1 MPQQTNLNVAPYFDD
16 FDPVNDYHRVLFKP
30 GYPVQARELTTLQS
44 ILQNQIER
52 FGQHFFKEGEKV
64 IPGNTGYNRRYYCV
78 QLVNNFQG
86 VPVSAYA
93 EQLIGTKITGLTS
106 GVTAFVD
113 KVLLPED
120 SERGNL
126 TLYIN
131 YLDSSTTNNSTQ
143 TFFDA
148 EELACNEII
157 TSGLLGNSTISVGA
171 PFALTLSNEAAQTG
185 TSFQI
190 QNGIYF
196 IRGNFVNVDSE
207 TLILDQYGTNS
218 SYRVGLAV
226 EEEIITADLDETL
239 NDNSQG
245 FNNYAAPGADRLKIS
260 TFLVKKSVDD
270 FDDGSFVELATVT
283 NGTLRTKNVKGGLGG
298 GTGYKDITDVLARR
312 TFAESGDYY
321 VTPFD
326 VTMKESLNDNL
337 GNNGVYNAGQFTYG
351 GSVPSDDLA
360 LYRVSAGR
368 AFVRGYDIETIDAT
382 YLDVEKPRTTN
393 TIEDQSI
400 IYNTGPTLKVN
411 NVNRT
416 PSVGIGSTYVLS
428 LRDERVGPIDDAD
441 DPPGNEIGLA
451 RVYDFRIESGAY
463 DTANAD
469 LNQWGLSL
477 YDVQSFTTL
486 TLNQPH
492 TLSVPTFIKGQRSGA
507 TAFIRSAVSNSKT
520 VTLYETQGEFIK
532 NEPLFFDGILD
543 GRTAIAAT
551 AHGIGDVKSVF
562 GTTDGTTG
570 IHTFSADTVQSVSF
584 NVGVATITP
593 RDQGGIS
600 TVRST
605 NPLFPG
611 TALKLGSLIQYSDL
625 AAVVGDDQDPVL
637 GRVVAVGSSH
647 IDFVGVATVTGIAG
661 GKLPTAVTSV
671 TDLKVLTTPLDTSTD
686 NSLYTPLPKEN
697 IENVNLTDAILTIR
711 KTFNVNIVNNKLS
724 SAITADDNEVF
735 LPFTPS
741 RYSLIREDGTTEELT
756 ADKFTISSPGGKSTL
771 QINGLGTDDTGSTLI
786 ATIRKRKPKAKI
798 KVRNRVQS
806 IIVDKSKNVGS
817 GIGTT
822 TLNDG
827 LTYGNYPFGTRV
839 QDERISLNAPDVIE
853 IHGVFESADTSNPSS
868 PTLTLQSITS
878 ASATINEFTIG
889 ESVVG
894 QDTGAIGV
902 IAEKTS
908 ISDSKIAIL
917 YKNDILFREGETIIS
932 SETNISATV
941 NTVDASSF
949 DVSTNFIF
957 NNGQEETFYDY
968 GEIKRKSDSSEPTKK
983 LRVYYKSA
991 SYEGTDDGDIT
1002 TVGSYDNFDY
1012 SSEIAVVGTFGNSDI
1027 IDIRPRVSSIATVS
1041 EGDRSPLE
1049 FLGRVFTGS
1058 GDSAKNILASDES
1071 LFIDFSYYLGRI
1083 DRIFLTKDGKFQV
1096 KYGVPSDRPEPPD
1109 VVDDAIE
1116 ICSIT
1121 LPPYLYDTVQ
1131 ASLKFNTHKRYRMED
1146 IYKLEDRI
1154 KNLEYY
1160 TSLSM
1165 LETNT
1170 ANLFVADADGL
1181 NRFKSGFFVDNFTS
1195 FKAQDESL
1203 SIKNSIDAEKK
1214 EFRPTH
1220 YTNSVDLIQGPVVN
1234 NDTTADLN
1242 FATIEGNNV
1251 RKQSDVI
1258 TLDYSEV
1265 EWLKQSFATRTESV
1279 TPFLVSFWKGSME
1292 LTPASDTWVDTARM
1306 RAKVID
1312 VEGDFAS
1319 TMELLAR
1326 TENVDR
1332 QTGMAPMVWNAWETN
1347 WTGSTVTNTTRRRTT
1362 GGGGGTEI
1370 IRMGG
1375 WINNFSGGFGNPA
1388 RIIRRTRGANV
1399 IEETLQTTVQTGVM
1413 SRSGTRT
1420 IVTEQF
1426 DRQSVGDRVV
1436 SRDIVP
1442 FMRSRNIEFVSKRMK
1457 PLTRMYAFFDGEDVT
1472 RFCVPKLLE
1481 ISMVSGTFAVG
1492 ETVTGRMNRTGLD
1505 QDTGNTS
1512 ASITFRVAQSN
1523 HREGPYDIP
1532 TATFRQNPYN
1542 NTPLSGSYSSTSE
1555 ILNVDTFSLSA
1566 EAQGEFFGFVAP
1578 GMVLTGG
1585 TSGAQATITDVRLIS
1600 DLAANLTGSFFIPD
1614 PNSTT
1619 FPEFETGSKNFTL
1632 INDPDNNQ
1640 DLCNTI
1646 AEEAYTSSG
1655 TLETIQEN
1663 ILSIR
1668 NARVERRQQF
1678 QEQNVNRDL
1687 GTQVVGSRTVQGG
1700 GVRDEIIGWYDPLAQ
1715 SFLVEDSTGVFLTK
1729 CDVFFASKDDMD
1741 IPVVFQLRTMEN
1753 GLPTQKILPFSEIVV
1768 APEDITT
1775 SGDGSIAT
1783 TIEFKAPVYLEGGN
1797 TEYAICLASNS
1808 TKYSVF
1814 ISRIGESDLLTD
1826 TFISNQPYL
1835 GSLFKSQNASTWEP
1849 SQWEDLK
1856 FTLYRADFI
1865 ENGSVEFYS
1874 PELTK
1879 GNQMIPR
1886 LLPDSL
1892 VLNSK
1897 QIRVGLGTTT
1907 GDTDYQ
1913 IGNTFFQLGTQA
1925 SGDLVGTA
1933 GELLTLEITNPGI
1946 GYTPSTGSR
1955 SFDSVNL
1962 VTLSGNGRGA
1972 AANVFVN
1979 AGSIG
1984 VATVVTGGSGYQVG
1998 DVLGISTIGIATVGR
2013 NSRFTIT
2020 GIGMTNELIF
2030 DNVQGD
2036 FQTGIGKT
2044 LMFVDSSGITTQF
2057 NYKDLQEGPGNFIDN
2072 ITVDTDGLH
2081 IKVNHKNHGMYFSD
2095 NRVAISGVQPDI
2107 KPTKLSAEYSIG
2119 STGEIS
2125 VDSGTN
2131 FGTFENVG
2139 VGTTNVGFLKI
2150 GDEII
2155 EYTNVT
2161 GNVIGGTIT
2170 RGNNQANYPIGTPVF
2185 KYEIGGVNLHRVN
2198 KTHDLNNV
2206 TVDNPI
2212 TFDSYNVK
2220 LDMSETFNTGTGTSA
2235 DDRSNDVGLP
2245 KLFINSTKTAGGY
2258 DIRASQ
2264 NMPFEILTPIIQ
2276 NVTVQGTSLNAEIR
2290 TISSQSIS
2298 GNEIPY
2304 IDQGVSDLNINT
2316 PNYFDTPRMIA
2327 SKVNETAKLSNIPGN
2342 KSMNMTLSLGTVDTR
2357 VSPVVDAQRV
2367 SVITTSNRVNSVVT
2381 NYATDAR
2388 VNTLREDPTACQYIS
2403 KEVVLENPA
2412 SSLKILINAHVNALS
2427 DIRALYAIS
2436 DKQGF
2441 DPVFQL
2447 FPGYDNLNTRGQVI
2461 DSSLS
2466 DGQSDA
2472 KIVRSDTY
2480 NFDSLNLDYQEMTFT
2495 IDQLPAFRSYRIKL
2509 LLTSTSQVYVPRVKD
2524 LRVIALA

>member
-16 FDPVNDYHRVLFKP
+16 FDPSNDYHKVLFKP
-30 GYPVQARELTTLQS
+30 GYAVQARELTSLQS

-64 IPGNTGYNRRYYCV
+64 IPGNTGYNRIYKCV
-78 QLVNNFQG
+78 QLVNTFQG

-93 EQLIGTKITGLTS
+93 EQLEGTQITGLTS
-106 GVTAFVD
+106 GVTAYVD
-113 KVLLPED
+113 SVLLPED

-131 YLDSSTTNNSTQ
+131 YLNSSTANNSTEV
-143 TFFDA
+143 FSDA
-148 EELACNEII
+148 EELACSEVIS
-157 TSGLLGNSTISVGA
+157 SGLLGNSTISAGA
-171 PFALTLSNEAAQTG
+171 PFGSTISNDAGQTG
-185 TSFQI
+185 SSFQI
-190 QNGIYF
+190 QNGVYF
-196 IRGNFVNVDSE
+196 IRGNFVNVDKE
-207 TLILDQYGTNS
+207 TLILDQYGTTP
-218 SYRVGLAV
+218 SYRIGLFV
-226 EEEIITADLDETL
+226 NEEIITADLDETL

-260 TFLVKKSVDD
+260 TSLIKKSLDD
-270 FDDGSFVELATVT
+270 LDDGSFVELGVVV
-283 NGTLRTKNVKGGLGG
+283 NGVLRTKTKKTGLGSG
-298 GTGYKDITDVLARR
+298 VGYNDITDVLARR

-326 VTMKESLNDNL
+326 ITMKESLNNNR
-337 GNNGVYNAGQFTYG
+337 GNGGVYNAGQFTYG
-351 GSVPSDDLA
+351 GSAPSDDLA

-368 AFVRGYDIETIDAT
+368 AFVRGYDIETLDAT
-382 YLDVEKPRTTN
+382 YLDVDKPRTTK
-393 TIEDQSI
+393 TIEDQSV
-400 IYNTGPTLKVN
+400 IYNTGPTLKLD
-411 NVNRT
+411 NVHRT

-428 LRDERVGPIDDAD
+428 LRDQRVGTSAETA
-441 DPPGNEIGLA
+441 PGNEIGLA

-463 DTANAD
+463 DIANAD

-486 TLNQPH
+486 TLNQA
-492 TLSVPTFIKGQRSGA
+492 TSLSVPTFVKGQRSGA

-520 VTLYETQGEFIK
+520 VTLYETQGEFVD
-532 NEPLFFDGILD
+532 NEPLFFDGTLN
-543 GRTAIAAT
+543 GRIAIAAT
-551 AHGIGDVKSVF
+551 SHGIGDVKSVF

-570 IHTFSADTVQSVSF
+570 IHTFSADTVQSVAL
-584 NVGVATITP
+584 NVGVARITP

-600 TVRST
+600 TVTST

-611 TALKLGSLIQYSDL
+611 TAIKTNSLIQYSDL
-625 AAVVGDDQDPVL
+625 ASVVGDDNDPIA
-637 GRVVAVGSSH
+637 GRIVSVGSSH
-647 IDFVGVATVTGIAG
+647 VEFVGVTTVTGIVG
-661 GKLPTAVTSV
+661 GKLPTAITSV
-671 TDLKVLTTPLDTSTD
+671 SDFKVLTTPLDPSTD
-686 NSLYTPLPKEN
+686 NSLFTKLPKEN
-697 IENVNLTDAILTIR
+697 IDSVNLTDAILTVR
-711 KTFNVNIVNNKLS
+711 KTFSVNIASNKLS
-724 SAITADDNEVF
+724 STITAEDNEVF
-735 LPFTPS
+735 LPFTPT

-756 ADKFTISSPGGKSTL
+756 ADKFTITSPGGKSTL
-771 QINGLGTDDTGSTLI
+771 QINGLGSNDTGSTLI
-786 ATIRKRKPKAKI
+786 ATIRKRKPKAKV

-839 QDERISLNAPDVIE
+839 QDETISLNAPDVIE
-853 IHGVFESADTSNPSS
+853 IHGIFESADTSTPSS

-878 ASATINEFTIG
+878 ASATIEEFTIG
-889 ESVVG
+889 ESIVG
-894 QDTGAIGV
+894 QDSGAVAI
-902 IAEKTS
+902 ISEKTS
-908 ISDSKIAIL
+908 IADSKIAIL

-932 SETNISATV
+932 SETNV
-941 NTVDASSF
+941 NAVVNAADASSF

-957 NNGQEETFYDY
+957 NNGQEQTFYDY
-968 GEIKRKSDSSEPTKK
+968 GSIKRKSDSSEPTRK

-991 SYEGTDDGDIT
+991 SYESTDDGDIT

-1012 SSEIAVVGTFGNSDI
+1012 SSEIAIVGSSGNSDI
-1027 IDIRPRVSSIATVS
+1027 IDIRPRVSSITSVS

-1071 LFIDFSYYLGRI
+1071 LFIDFSYYQRRI
-1083 DRIFLTKDGKFQV
+1083 DRIFLTKDGTFQV
-1096 KYGVPSDRPEPPD
+1096 KYGIPSDRPEPPL

-1121 LPPYLYDTVQ
+1121 LPPYLYNTVQ
-1131 ASLKFNTHKRYRMED
+1131 ASLKFNTHKRYRMQD

-1170 ANLFVADADGL
+1170 ANLFVPDADGL

-1195 FKAQDESL
+1195 FKPQEEGL
-1203 SIKNSIDAEKK
+1203 QIKNSIDAEKK

-1242 FATIEGNNV
+1242 FAAIEGNNV

-1258 TLDYSEV
+1258 TLDYAEV

-1279 TPFLVSFWKGSME
+1279 TPFLISFWKGSME

-1306 RAKVID
+1306 KAKVID

-1319 TMELLAR
+1319 TLELLAR

-1347 WTGSTVTNTTRRRTT
+1347 WTGTTVTNTTRRRETNT
-1362 GGGGGTEI
+1362 SSVFG
-1370 IRMGG
+1370 MGG

-1388 RIIRRTRGANV
+1388 RRIQETDTRV
-1399 IEETLQTTVQTGVM
+1399 FEETLQTTVENGVM
-1413 SRSGTRT
+1413 SRSGLRT
-1420 IVTEQF
+1420 VVTEQF
-1426 DRQSVGDRVV
+1426 DRESVGDRVV

-1472 RFCVPKLLE
+1472 RFCIPKLLE
-1481 ISMVSGTFAVG
+1481 ISMVSGTFTVG
-1492 ETVTGRMNRTGLD
+1492 ETVTGRINRTGLD
-1505 QDTGNTS
+1505 QDTGNT
-1512 ASITFRVAQSN
+1512 AANITFRVAQSN
-1523 HREGPYDIP
+1523 HREGPYDVP
-1532 TATFRQNPYN
+1532 TATFTEDPYN

-1585 TSGAQATITDVRLIS
+1585 SSGAQATIKDVRLLS

-1614 PNSTT
+1614 PNSRT
-1619 FPEFETGSKNFTL
+1619 FPEFETGTKSFTL

-1646 AEEAYTSSG
+1646 SEETYTASG

-1678 QEQNVNRDL
+1678 QERNVNRDL
-1687 GTQVVGSRTVQGG
+1687 GTQLVGTRQVSGSRTQ
-1700 GVRDEIIGWYDPLAQ
+1700 EIIGWYDPLAQ
-1715 SFLVEDSTGVFLTK
+1715 SFLVEDDTGIFLTK
-1729 CDVFFASKDDMD
+1729 CDIFFATKDDMN

-1753 GLPTQKILPFSEIVV
+1753 GLPTQKIIPFSEIVIG
-1768 APEDITT
+1768 PEDITT
-1775 SGDGSIAT
+1775 SADGSVAT
-1783 TIEFKAPVYLEGGN
+1783 TVEFKAPVYLEGGN

-1808 TKYSVF
+1808 TKYSVY
-1814 ISRIGESDLLTD
+1814 ISRIGENDLLSD

-1865 ENGSVEFYS
+1865 ESGSVEFYS

-1879 GNQMIPR
+1879 GNGMIPR
-1886 LLPDSL
+1886 LMPDSL

-1897 QIRVGLGTTT
+1897 KIRVGLGTTT
-1907 GDTDYQ
+1907 GDTGYEV
-1913 IGNTFFQLGTQA
+1913 GNTFFQLGTQA
-1925 SGDLVGTA
+1925 SGDLVGVAAKAT
-1933 GELLTLEITNPGI
+1933 TITVSNPGI

-1955 SFDSVNL
+1955 SFNSVNL

-1972 AANVFVN
+1972 VADVFVN
-1979 AGSIG
+1979 AGAIG
-1984 VATVVTGGSGYQVG
+1984 VATITNGGSGYQVG
-1998 DVLGISTIGIATVGR
+1998 DVVGISTIGIATVGR
-2013 NSRFTIT
+2013 NSRLTIT
-2020 GIGMTNELIF
+2020 GIGMTSELVF
-2030 DNVQGD
+2030 ENVQGE
-2036 FQTGIGKT
+2036 FVTGIGNT
-2044 LMFVDSSGITTQF
+2044 LMYVNSAGVTTQF
-2057 NYKDLQEGPGNFIDN
+2057 NFKDAVGVGNTISN
-2072 ITVDTDGLH
+2072 IITDADGLH
-2081 IKVNHKNHGMYFSD
+2081 IKVNHKNHGMYFTD
-2095 NRVAISGVQPDI
+2095 NRVAISDVQPDI
-2107 KPTKLSAEYSIG
+2107 KPTKLSAEFSIG

-2125 VDSGTN
+2125 VNAGTN

-2150 GDEII
+2150 GNEII

-2170 RGNNQANYPIGTPVF
+2170 RGNNQANYPVGTPVF
-2185 KYEIGGVNLHRVN
+2185 KYELGGVNLHRIN
-2198 KTHDLNNV
+2198 KTHNLNDV

-2245 KLFINSTKTAGGY
+2245 KLFMNKTKTAGGY

-2276 NVTVQGTSLNAEIR
+2276 NVTVRGTSLNAEVR
-2290 TISSQSIS
+2290 TISSQSIN
-2298 GNEIPY
+2298 GNEIPF
-2304 IDQGVSDLNINT
+2304 IDEGFTDLNINT
-2316 PNYFDTPRMIA
+2316 PNYFESPRMIS
-2327 SKVNETAKLSNIPGN
+2327 SKVNETAKLDNIPGN
-2342 KSMNMTLSLGTVDTR
+2342 KSLNMRMFLGTVDTR
-2357 VSPVVDAQRV
+2357 VSPVIDAQRV
-2367 SVITTSNRVNSVVT
+2367 SVITTSNRVNSAIT
-2381 NYATDAR
+2381 NYATDSR

-2412 SSLKILINAHVNALS
+2412 SSLKILVSAHVNALS

-2441 DPVFQL
+2441 DPIFQL

-2466 DGQSDA
+2466 DGQSDT
-2472 KIVRSDTY
+2472 KMIKSNNY
-2480 NFDSLNLDYQEMTFT
+2480 NFDSLNLDYKEMTFT

>member
-30 GYPVQARELTTLQS
+30 GYPVQARELTSLQS

-64 IPGNTGYNRRYYCV
+64 IPGNTGYNRRYFCV

-86 VPVSAYA
+86 VPVAAYA

-113 KVLLPED
+113 SVLLPED

-131 YLDSSTTNNSTQ
+131 YLDSSTTNNATQ
-143 TFFDA
+143 NFSDA

-157 TSGLLGNSTISVGA
+157 SSGLLGNSNISVGA
-171 PFALTLSNEAAQTG
+171 PFGLTISNEASQTG
-185 TSFQI
+185 SSFQI
-190 QNGIYF
+190 QDGVYF
-196 IRGNFVNVDSE
+196 IRGNFVNVDRE
-207 TLILDQYGTNS
+207 TLILDQYGTTP
-218 SYRVGLAV
+218 SYRIGLFV
-226 EEEIITADLDETL
+226 NEEIITADLDESL

-260 TFLVKKSVDD
+260 TSLIKKSLSD
-270 FDDGSFVELATVT
+270 FDDGSFIELGVVV
-283 NGTLRTKNVKGGLGG
+283 NGVLRTKTKKTSFGGSGA
-298 GTGYKDITDVLARR
+298 GYQDITDILARR

-326 VTMKESLNDNL
+326 VTMKESLNNNR
-337 GNNGVYNAGQFTYG
+337 GNGGVYNAGQFTYG
-351 GSVPSDDLA
+351 GSAPSDDLA

-368 AFVRGYDIETIDAT
+368 AFVRGYDIETLDST
-382 YLDVEKPRTTN
+382 YLDVDKPRSTKV
-393 TIEDQSI
+393 IEDQSI
-400 IYNTGPTLKVN
+400 IYNTGPTLKLN
-411 NVNRT
+411 NVHRT
-416 PSVGIGSTYVLS
+416 PSVGIGSTYILS
-428 LRDERVGPIDDAD
+428 LRDQRVGTNAETA
-441 DPPGNEIGLA
+441 PGNEIGLA

-469 LNQWGLSL
+469 LNQWGISL
-477 YDVQSFTTL
+477 YDLQSFTTI
-486 TLNQPH
+486 TLNQAT
-492 TLSVPTFIKGQRSGA
+492 TLSIPTFVKGHRSGA

-543 GRTAIAAT
+543 GRIAVAAT
-551 AHGIGDVKSVF
+551 AHGVGDVKSVF

-570 IHTFSADTVQSVSF
+570 INTFSADTVQSVALD
-584 NVGVATITP
+584 VGVARITP

-600 TVRST
+600 TVTST

-611 TALKLGSLIQYSDL
+611 TAIKLNGLIQYSDL
-625 AAVVGDDQDPVL
+625 GSVVGDDNDPIG
-637 GRVVAVGSSH
+637 GRIVSIGSSH
-647 IDFVGVATVTGIAG
+647 IEFVGVATVTGVFG
-661 GKLPTAVTSV
+661 GKLPTSN
-671 TDLKVLTTPLDTSTD
+671 TDVNDFKILATPLDPSTD
-686 NSLYTPLPKEN
+686 NTLYTTLPKEN
-697 IENVNLTDAILTIR
+697 VDSVNLTDAILTIR
-711 KTFNVNIVNNKLS
+711 KTFNVNIASNKLS
-724 SAITADDNEVF
+724 TSITADDNEVF

-756 ADKFTISSPGGKSTL
+756 ADKFTITAPGGKSTL
-771 QINGLGTDDTGSTLI
+771 QINGLGSNDTGSTLI
-786 ATIRKRKPKAKI
+786 ATIRKRKPKAKV

-827 LTYGNYPFGTRV
+827 LTFGNYPFGTRV
-839 QDERISLNAPDVIE
+839 QDETISLNAPDVIE
-853 IHGVFESADTSNPSS
+853 VHGIFESADTSNPSS

-878 ASATINEFTIG
+878 TSATIDEFTIG
-889 ESVVG
+889 ESIVG
-894 QDTGAIGV
+894 QNSGAIGI

-908 ISDSKIAIL
+908 VSDSKIAIL
-917 YKNDILFREGETIIS
+917 YKNDILFSEGETIVS
-932 SETNISATV
+932 SESSISAIISTA
-941 NTVDASSF
+941 DASSF
-949 DVSTNFIF
+949 DVSTKFKF
-957 NNGQEETFYDY
+957 NTGQEQTFYNY
-968 GEIKRKSDSSEPTKK
+968 GSIKRKSDSSEPTRKI
-983 LRVYYKSA
+983 RVYYKSA
-991 SYEGTDDGDIT
+991 SYDSTDDGDIT
-1002 TVGSYDNFDY
+1002 TIGSYDNFDY
-1012 SSEIAVVGTFGNSDI
+1012 STEIGVVGNFANSDI

-1049 FLGRVFTGS
+1049 FLGRIFTGS
-1058 GDSAKNILASDES
+1058 GDSAQNILASDES

-1116 ICSIT
+1116 ICEVT
-1121 LPPYLYDTVQ
+1121 LPPYLYNVVQ
-1131 ASLKFNTHKRYRMED
+1131 ASLKFNTHKRYRMQD
-1146 IYKLEDRI
+1146 IFKLEDRI

-1160 TSLSM
+1160 TSLSI
-1165 LETNT
+1165 LETST
-1170 ANLFVADADGL
+1170 ANLFVADSDGL

-1195 FKAQDESL
+1195 FKSQEEGL
-1203 SIKNSIDAEKK
+1203 QIKNSIDAEKK

-1220 YTNSVDLIQGPVVN
+1220 YTNSVDLVQGPVVN

-1242 FATIEGNNV
+1242 FATIEGNNI

-1258 TLDYSEV
+1258 TLDYAEV

-1279 TPFLVSFWKGSME
+1279 TPFLISFWKGSME

-1306 RAKVID
+1306 KAKVID

-1319 TMELLAR
+1319 TLELLAR

-1332 QTGMAPMVWNAWETN
+1332 QTGMAPIVWNAWETN
-1347 WTGSTVTNTTRRRTT
+1347 WTGTTVTNTTRRREQNSSNTF
-1362 GGGGGTEI
+1362 G
-1370 IRMGG
+1370 RGG
-1375 WINNFSGGFGNPA
+1375 WINGGSGVA
-1388 RIIRRTRGANV
+1388 QLVRRTDTRV
-1399 IEETLQTTVQTGVM
+1399 FEDQLQTTQQTGVR
-1413 SRSGTRT
+1413 SRTGEQV

-1426 DRQSVGDRVV
+1426 TRESVGDRVV
-1436 SRDIVP
+1436 SRDIIP

-1481 ISMVSGTFAVG
+1481 ISMVSGSFVVG
-1492 ETVTGRMNRTGLD
+1492 ETVTGRVNRTGLD
-1505 QDTGNTS
+1505 QDTGNTL
-1512 ASITFRVAQSN
+1512 AGITFRVAQSN
-1523 HREGPYDIP
+1523 HREGPYDVP
-1532 TATFRQNPYN
+1532 TATFRENPYN

-1555 ILNVDTFSLSA
+1555 ILNVDTFSLSS
-1566 EAQGEFFGFVAP
+1566 EVQGEFFGFVAP

-1585 TSGAQATITDVRLIS
+1585 SSGAQATITDVRLLS

-1614 PNSTT
+1614 PNSTS

-1632 INDPDNNQ
+1632 INDPDNDQ

-1646 AEEAYTSSG
+1646 AEETYTSSG

-1678 QEQNVNRDL
+1678 QERNVNRDL
-1687 GTQVVGSRTVQGG
+1687 GTQVVGSRQVSGS
-1700 GVRDEIIGWYDPLAQ
+1700 VREDIIGWYDPLAQ
-1715 SFLVEDSTGVFLTK
+1715 SFLVEDDTGVFLTK
-1729 CDVFFASKDDMD
+1729 CDVFFATKDDMD

-1753 GLPTQKILPFSEIVV
+1753 GLPTQKIVPFSEIVI

-1775 SGDGSIAT
+1775 SGNGTVAT

-1808 TKYSVF
+1808 TKYSVY
-1814 ISRIGESDLLTD
+1814 ISRIGENDLLTD
-1826 TFISNQPYL
+1826 SFISNQPYL

-1865 ENGSVEFYS
+1865 ESGSVEFYS

-1892 VLNSK
+1892 VVNSK
-1897 QIRVGLGTTT
+1897 KIRAGLGTTT
-1907 GDTDYQ
+1907 GDTGYEL
-1913 IGNTFFQLGTQA
+1913 GNTFFQLGTQA
-1925 SGDLVGTA
+1925 SADLA
-1933 GELLTLEITNPGI
+1933 GVAASATGITVSNAGI
-1946 GYTPSTGSR
+1946 GYTPATGSR
-1955 SFDSVNL
+1955 TFSSVNL

-1972 AANVFVN
+1972 VADVFVN

-1984 VATVVTGGSGYQVG
+1984 VATITNGGSGYQVG
-1998 DVLGISTIGIATVGR
+1998 DVVGISTIGIATVGR
-2013 NSRFTIT
+2013 NSRLTIT
-2020 GIGMTNELIF
+2020 GIGMTSELIF
-2030 DNVQGD
+2030 ENVQGE
-2036 FQTGIGKT
+2036 FLTGIGNT
-2044 LMFVDSSGITTQF
+2044 LMYINSAGVTTQF
-2057 NYKDLQEGPGNFIDN
+2057 NFKDAVGVGNTIQSI
-2072 ITVDTDGLH
+2072 ITDTDGLH

-2095 NRVAISGVQPDI
+2095 NRVAISDVQSDI
-2107 KPTKLSAEYSIG
+2107 KPTKLSSEFTIG

-2125 VDSGTN
+2125 VNDGTN

-2150 GDEII
+2150 GNEII

-2185 KYEIGGVNLHRVN
+2185 KYEIAGVNLHRVN
-2198 KTHDLNNV
+2198 KTHNLNDV
-2206 TVDNPI
+2206 TIDDPI

-2245 KLFINSTKTAGGY
+2245 KLFLNSTKTTGGF

-2276 NVTVQGTSLNAEIR
+2276 NVTVRGTTLNAEVR
-2290 TISSQSIS
+2290 TISSQSLS
-2298 GNEIPY
+2298 GNEIPF
-2304 IDQGVSDLNINT
+2304 IDEGFSDLNVNT

-2327 SKVNETAKLSNIPGN
+2327 SKVNETEKLDNIPGN
-2342 KSMNMTLSLGTVDTR
+2342 KSMNLRMFLGTIDTR
-2357 VSPVVDAQRV
+2357 VSPVLDAQRI
-2367 SVITTSNRVNSVVT
+2367 SVITTSNRVNSVIT

-2388 VNTLREDPTACQYIS
+2388 VNTLREDPTACQYIT
-2403 KEVVLENPA
+2403 KEIVLENPA
-2412 SSLKILINAHVNALS
+2412 SSLKILVSAHINALS

-2436 DKQGF
+2436 DKEGF
-2441 DPVFQL
+2441 DPIFQL
-2447 FPGYDNLNTRGQVI
+2447 FPGYDNLNPRGQVI
-2461 DSSLS
+2461 DSSLN
-2466 DGQSDA
+2466 DGQADTKIIKSD
-2472 KIVRSDTY
+2472 SY
-2480 NFDSLNLDYQEMTFT
+2480 NFISTNLDYKEMTFT

>member
-44 ILQNQIER
+44 ILQNQVER
-52 FGQHFFKEGEKV
+52 FGQHFFKEGAKV
-64 IPGNTGYNRRYYCV
+64 IPGNTGYNRIYYCI
-78 QLVNNFQG
+78 QLVNTFQG
-86 VPVSAYA
+86 VPVAAYA
-93 EQLIGTKITGLTS
+93 EQLVGTKITGLTS

-113 KVLLPED
+113 SVLLPED

-131 YLDSSTTNNSTQ
+131 YLDSSSTNNSTQ
-143 TFFDA
+143 TFSDA

-171 PFALTLSNEAAQTG
+171 PFGLTLSNEAAQTG
-185 TSFQI
+185 SSFQI
-190 QNGIYF
+190 QNGVYF
-196 IRGNFVNVDSE
+196 IRGNFVNVDTE
-207 TLILDQYGTNS
+207 TLILDQYGTTP
-218 SYRVGLAV
+218 SYRIGLFV
-226 EEEIITADLDETL
+226 SEEIITADLDETL

-260 TFLVKKSVDD
+260 TSLIKKSLDD
-270 FDDGSFVELATVT
+270 LDDGSFVELAVVV
-283 NGTLRTKNVKGGLGG
+283 NGVLRTKTVKGGLGG
-298 GTGYKDITDVLARR
+298 GVGYKDWTDVLARR

-337 GNNGVYNAGQFTYG
+337 GNGGVYNAGQFTYG

-360 LYRVSAGR
+360 LYRLSAGR
-368 AFVRGYDIETIDAT
+368 AFVRGYDIETLNAT
-382 YLDVEKPRTTN
+382 YLDVDKPRTTK
-393 TIEDQSI
+393 TIEDQSV
-400 IYNTGPTLKVN
+400 IYNTGPTLKID
-411 NVNRT
+411 NVHRT

-428 LRDERVGPIDDAD
+428 LRDQRVGTSAETA
-441 DPPGNEIGLA
+441 PGNEIGLA

-469 LNQWGLSL
+469 LNQWGISL

-486 TLNQPH
+486 TLNQAH
-492 TLSVPTFIKGQRSGA
+492 TLSVPTFVKGQRSGA
-507 TAFIRSAVSNSKT
+507 TAFIRSAVSDSKT

-543 GRTAIAAT
+543 GRIAIAAT
-551 AHGIGDVKSVF
+551 THGIGDVKSVF

-570 IHTFSADTVQSVSF
+570 IHTFSADTVQSVALD
-584 NVGVATITP
+584 VGVARITP

-600 TVRST
+600 TVTST

-611 TALKLGSLIQYSDL
+611 TAIKLNSLIQYSDL
-625 AAVVGDDQDPVL
+625 ASVVGDDNDPIA
-637 GRVVAVGSSH
+637 GRVVSVGSSH
-647 IDFVGVATVTGIAG
+647 IEFVGVATVTGIFG
-661 GKLPTAVTSV
+661 GKLPTSN
-671 TDLKVLTTPLDTSTD
+671 TDVNDFKVLTTPLDPSTD
-686 NSLYTPLPKEN
+686 NTLYTPLPKEN
-697 IENVNLTDAILTIR
+697 IESVNLTDAILTIR
-711 KTFNVNIVNNKLS
+711 KTFNVNIASNKLS

-756 ADKFTISSPGGKSTL
+756 ADKFTITSPGGKSTL
-771 QINGLGTDDTGSTLI
+771 QINGLGSNDTGSTLI

-853 IHGVFESADTSNPSS
+853 IHGIFESADTSNPSS

-878 ASATINEFTIG
+878 ASATIDEFTIG

-894 QDTGAIGV
+894 QDSGAIGI

-932 SETNISATV
+932 SETNISAIV
-941 NTVDASSF
+941 NTADASSF
-949 DVSTNFIF
+949 DVSTNFTF
-957 NNGQEETFYDY
+957 NSGQENTFYDY
-968 GEIKRKSDSSEPTKK
+968 GSIRRKSDSSEPTRK

-991 SYEGTDDGDIT
+991 SYDSTDDGDIT
-1002 TVGSYDNFDY
+1002 TVASYDNFDY
-1012 SSEIAVVGTFGNSDI
+1012 SSEIGIVGDSGNSDI

-1058 GDSAKNILASDES
+1058 GDSAQNILASDEN
-1071 LFIDFSYYLGRI
+1071 LFIDFSYYLGRV
-1083 DRIFLTKDGKFQV
+1083 DRVFLTKDGKFQV

-1116 ICSIT
+1116 ICEIT
-1121 LPPYLYDTVQ
+1121 LPPYLYNVVQ
-1131 ASLKFNTHKRYRMED
+1131 ASLKFNTHKRYRMQD

-1195 FKAQDESL
+1195 FKPQEENL
-1203 SIKNSIDAEKK
+1203 PIKNSIDAEKK

-1258 TLDYSEV
+1258 TLDYAEV

-1279 TPFLVSFWKGSME
+1279 TPFLISFWKGSME

-1306 RAKVID
+1306 RAKIID
-1312 VEGDFAS
+1312 VEGDYAS
-1319 TMELLAR
+1319 TLELLAR

-1332 QTGMAPMVWNAWETN
+1332 QTGMAPIVWNAWETN
-1347 WTGSTVTNTTRRRTT
+1347 WTGTTVTNTTRRRATSSSST
-1362 GGGGGTEI
+1362 FG
-1370 IRMGG
+1370 MGG

-1388 RIIRRTRGANV
+1388 RRIRRTDTRV
-1399 IEETLQTTVQTGVM
+1399 FEETLQTTVQTGVM

-1420 IVTEQF
+1420 VVTEQF
-1426 DRQSVGDRVV
+1426 DRESVGDRVV

-1442 FMRSRNIEFVSKRMK
+1442 FMRSRNVEFVSKRMK

-1481 ISMVSGTFAVG
+1481 ISMVSGSFTVG
-1492 ETVTGRMNRTGLD
+1492 ETVTGRVNRTGLD
-1505 QDTGNTS
+1505 QDTGNTA

-1523 HREGPYDIP
+1523 HREGPYDVP
-1532 TATFRQNPYN
+1532 TATFRENPYN
-1542 NTPLSGSYSSTSE
+1542 NTPLSGAYSSTSE

-1585 TSGAQATITDVRLIS
+1585 SSGAQATITDVRLIS

-1614 PNSTT
+1614 PNSTS

-1646 AEEAYTSSG
+1646 AEETYTASG
-1655 TLETIQEN
+1655 TLETVQEN

-1678 QEQNVNRDL
+1678 QERNVNRDL
-1687 GTQVVGSRTVQGG
+1687 GTQVVGSRQVGG
-1700 GVRDEIIGWYDPLAQ
+1700 SVREEIIGWYDPLAQ
-1715 SFLVEDSTGVFLTK
+1715 SFLVEDDTGVFLTK
-1729 CDVFFASKDDMD
+1729 CDVFFATKDDMD

-1753 GLPTQKILPFSEIVV
+1753 GLPTQKIIPFSEIVI

-1775 SGDGSIAT
+1775 SADGSVAT
-1783 TIEFKAPVYLEGGN
+1783 SIEFKAPVYLEGGN

-1808 TKYSVF
+1808 TKYSVY
-1814 ISRIGESDLLTD
+1814 ISRIGENDLLSD

-1865 ENGSVEFYS
+1865 ESGSVEFYS

-1897 QIRVGLGTTT
+1897 KIRVGLGTTT
-1907 GDTDYQ
+1907 GDTGYE

-1925 SGDLVGTA
+1925 SADLVGVAAEATSLSVA
-1933 GELLTLEITNPGI
+1933 NPGI

-1955 SFDSVNL
+1955 TFSGVNL

-1972 AANVFVN
+1972 VADVFVN
-1979 AGSIG
+1979 AGAIG
-1984 VATVVTGGSGYQVG
+1984 VATITDGGSGYQVG

-2013 NSRFTIT
+2013 NSRITVT
-2020 GIGMTNELIF
+2020 GIGMTSELIF
-2030 DNVQGD
+2030 ENVQGE
-2036 FQTGIGKT
+2036 FLTGIGNT
-2044 LMFVDSSGITTQF
+2044 LMYVNSAGVTTQF
-2057 NYKDLQEGPGNFIDN
+2057 NFKDAVGVGNTIQN
-2072 ITVDTDGLH
+2072 IITDSDGLH

-2095 NRVAISGVQPDI
+2095 NRVAISDVQSDI
-2107 KPTKLSAEYSIG
+2107 KPTKLSAEFAIG

-2125 VDSGTN
+2125 VNDGTN

-2150 GDEII
+2150 GNEII

-2198 KTHDLNNV
+2198 KTHDMNNV

-2220 LDMSETFNTGTGTSA
+2220 LDMSETFNTGTGTSG

-2245 KLFINSTKTAGGY
+2245 KLFMNKTKTAGGY

-2276 NVTVQGTSLNAEIR
+2276 NVTVRGTSLNAEVR

-2298 GNEIPY
+2298 GNEIPF
-2304 IDQGVSDLNINT
+2304 IDEGFSDLNINT

-2327 SKVNETAKLSNIPGN
+2327 SKVNENEKLDNIPGN
-2342 KSMNMTLSLGTVDTR
+2342 KSMNMRLFLGTVDTR
-2357 VSPVVDAQRV
+2357 VSPVVDAQRI

-2381 NYATDAR
+2381 DYATDAR

-2412 SSLKILINAHVNALS
+2412 TSLKILVSAHVNALS

-2441 DPVFQL
+2441 DPIFQL

-2461 DSSLS
+2461 DSSLN
-2466 DGQSDA
+2466 DGQTDT
-2472 KIVRSDTY
+2472 KIIRSDNY
-2480 NFDSLNLDYQEMTFT
+2480 NFDSLNLDYKEMTFT

>member
-44 ILQNQIER
+44 ILQNQVER

-64 IPGNTGYNRRYYCV
+64 IPGNTGYNRIYYCI
-78 QLVNNFQG
+78 QLVNTFQG
-86 VPVSAYA
+86 VPVAAYA
-93 EQLIGTKITGLTS
+93 EQLVGTKITGLTS

-113 KVLLPED
+113 SVLLPED

-131 YLDSSTTNNSTQ
+131 YLDSSSTNNATQ
-143 TFFDA
+143 TFSDA

-171 PFALTLSNEAAQTG
+171 PFGLTLSNEAAQTG
-185 TSFQI
+185 SSFQI

-196 IRGNFVNVDSE
+196 IRGHFVNVDTE
-207 TLILDQYGTNS
+207 TLILDQYGTTP
-218 SYRVGLAV
+218 SYRIGLFV
-226 EEEIITADLDETL
+226 SEEIITADLDETL

-260 TFLVKKSVDD
+260 TSLIKKSLDD
-270 FDDGSFVELATVT
+270 LDDGSFVELGTVV
-283 NGTLRTKNVKGGLGG
+283 NGVLRTITKK
-298 GTGYKDITDVLARR
+298 TGFSGSGPGYNDIADVMARR

-337 GNNGVYNAGQFTYG
+337 GNGGVYNAGQFTYG

-360 LYRVSAGR
+360 LYRLSAGR
-368 AFVRGYDIETIDAT
+368 AFVRGYDIETLNAT
-382 YLDVEKPRTTN
+382 YLDVDKPRTTK
-393 TIEDQSI
+393 TIEDTSI
-400 IYNTGPTLKVN
+400 IYNTGPTLKLD
-411 NVNRT
+411 NVHRT

-428 LRDERVGPIDDAD
+428 LRDQRVGTSAETA
-441 DPPGNEIGLA
+441 PGNEIGLA

-469 LNQWGLSL
+469 LNQWGISL

-486 TLNQPH
+486 TLNQAH
-492 TLSVPTFIKGQRSGA
+492 TLSVPTFVKGQRSGA
-507 TAFIRSAVSNSKT
+507 TAFIRSAVSDSKT

-543 GRTAIAAT
+543 GRIAIAAT

-570 IHTFSADTVQSVSF
+570 IHTFSADTVQSVALD
-584 NVGVATITP
+584 VGVARITP

-600 TVRST
+600 TVTST

-611 TALKLGSLIQYSDL
+611 TAIKLNSLIQYSDL
-625 AAVVGDDQDPVL
+625 ASVVGDDNDPIA
-637 GRVVAVGSSH
+637 GRVVSVGSSH
-647 IDFVGVATVTGIAG
+647 IEFVGVATVTGIFG
-661 GKLPTAVTSV
+661 GKLPSSN
-671 TDLKVLTTPLDTSTD
+671 TDVNDFKVLTTPLDPSTD
-686 NSLYTPLPKEN
+686 NTLYTPLPKEN
-697 IENVNLTDAILTIR
+697 IESVNLTDAILTIR
-711 KTFNVNIVNNKLS
+711 KTFNVNIASNKLS
-724 SAITADDNEVF
+724 SAITADDNEIF

-756 ADKFTISSPGGKSTL
+756 ADKFTITSPGGKSTL
-771 QINGLGTDDTGSTLI
+771 QINGLGSNDTGSTLI

-853 IHGVFESADTSNPSS
+853 IHGIFESADTSNPSS

-878 ASATINEFTIG
+878 ASATIDEFTIG

-894 QDTGAIGV
+894 QDSGAIGI

-932 SETNISATV
+932 SETNISAIV
-941 NTVDASSF
+941 NTADASSF
-949 DVSTNFIF
+949 DVSTNFTF
-957 NNGQEETFYDY
+957 NSGQENTFYDY
-968 GEIKRKSDSSEPTKK
+968 GSIRRKSDSSEPTRK

-991 SYEGTDDGDIT
+991 SYDSTDDGDIT
-1002 TVGSYDNFDY
+1002 TVASYDNFDY
-1012 SSEIAVVGTFGNSDI
+1012 SSEIGIVGDSGNSDI

-1058 GDSAKNILASDES
+1058 GDSAQNILASDEN
-1071 LFIDFSYYLGRI
+1071 LFIDFSYYLGRV
-1083 DRIFLTKDGKFQV
+1083 DRVFLTKDGKFQV

-1116 ICSIT
+1116 ICQIT
-1121 LPPYLYDTVQ
+1121 LPPYLYNVVQ
-1131 ASLKFNTHKRYRMED
+1131 ASLKFNTHKRYRMQD

-1195 FKAQDESL
+1195 FKPQEEGL
-1203 SIKNSIDAEKK
+1203 PIKNSIDAEKK

-1258 TLDYSEV
+1258 TLDYAEV

-1279 TPFLVSFWKGSME
+1279 TPFLISFWKGSME

-1306 RAKVID
+1306 KAKVID
-1312 VEGDFAS
+1312 VEGDYAS
-1319 TMELLAR
+1319 TLELLAR

-1332 QTGMAPMVWNAWETN
+1332 QTGMAPIVWNAWETN
-1347 WTGSTVTNTTRRRTT
+1347 WTGTTVTNTTRRRETNSSST
-1362 GGGGGTEI
+1362 FG
-1370 IRMGG
+1370 MGG

-1388 RIIRRTRGANV
+1388 RRIRRTDTRV
-1399 IEETLQTTVQTGVM
+1399 FEDTLQTTVQTGVM

-1420 IVTEQF
+1420 VVTEQF
-1426 DRQSVGDRVV
+1426 DRESVGDRVV

-1442 FMRSRNIEFVSKRMK
+1442 FMRSRNVEFVSKRMK

-1481 ISMVSGTFAVG
+1481 ISMVSGSFTVG
-1492 ETVTGRMNRTGLD
+1492 ETVTGRVNRTGLD
-1505 QDTGNTS
+1505 QDTGNTA

-1523 HREGPYDIP
+1523 HREGPYDVP
-1532 TATFRQNPYN
+1532 TATFRENPYN
-1542 NTPLSGSYSSTSE
+1542 NTPLSGAYSSTSE

-1585 TSGAQATITDVRLIS
+1585 SSGAQATITDVRLIS

-1614 PNSTT
+1614 PNSTS

-1632 INDPDNNQ
+1632 TNDPDNNQ

-1646 AEEAYTSSG
+1646 AEETYTASG
-1655 TLETIQEN
+1655 TLETVQEN

-1678 QEQNVNRDL
+1678 QERNVNRDL
-1687 GTQVVGSRTVQGG
+1687 GTQVVGSRQVSGS
-1700 GVRDEIIGWYDPLAQ
+1700 VREEIIGWYDPLAQ
-1715 SFLVEDSTGVFLTK
+1715 SFLVEDDTGVFLTK
-1729 CDVFFASKDDMD
+1729 CDVFFATKDDMD

-1753 GLPTQKILPFSEIVV
+1753 GLPTQKIIPFSEIVV

-1775 SGDGSIAT
+1775 SADGSVAT
-1783 TIEFKAPVYLEGGN
+1783 SIEFKAPVYLEGGN

-1808 TKYSVF
+1808 TKYSVY
-1814 ISRIGESDLLTD
+1814 ISRIGENDLLSD

-1865 ENGSVEFYS
+1865 ESGSVEFYS

-1897 QIRVGLGTTT
+1897 KIRVGLGTTT
-1907 GDTDYQ
+1907 GDTGYE

-1925 SGDLVGTA
+1925 SADLVGVAASATGLSVA
-1933 GELLTLEITNPGI
+1933 NPGI

-1955 SFDSVNL
+1955 TFSSVNL

-1972 AANVFVN
+1972 VADVFVD
-1979 AGSIG
+1979 AGTIG
-1984 VATVVTGGSGYQVG
+1984 VATITNGGSGYQVG

-2013 NSRFTIT
+2013 NSRITVT
-2020 GIGMTNELIF
+2020 GIGMTSELIF
-2030 DNVQGD
+2030 ENVQGE
-2036 FQTGIGKT
+2036 FVTGIGNT
-2044 LMFVDSSGITTQF
+2044 IMYVNSAGVTTQF
-2057 NYKDLQEGPGNFIDN
+2057 NFNDANGIGVTAQN
-2072 ITVDTDGLH
+2072 IITDSDGLH
-2081 IKVNHKNHGMYFSD
+2081 IKVNHKNHGMYYSD
-2095 NRVAISGVQPDI
+2095 NRVAISDVQSDI
-2107 KPTKLSAEYSIG
+2107 KPTKLSAEFAIG

-2125 VDSGTN
+2125 VNDGTE

-2150 GDEII
+2150 GNEII

-2170 RGNNQANYPIGTPVF
+2170 RGSNQANYPIGTPVF

-2198 KTHDLNNV
+2198 KTHDMNNV

-2212 TFDSYNVK
+2212 TFDSYNIK
-2220 LDMSETFNTGTGTSA
+2220 LDMSETFNTGTGTSG

-2245 KLFINSTKTAGGY
+2245 KLFMNKTKTAGGY

-2276 NVTVQGTSLNAEIR
+2276 NVTVRGTSLNAEVR

-2298 GNEIPY
+2298 GNEIPF
-2304 IDQGVSDLNINT
+2304 IDEGFSDLNINT

-2327 SKVNETAKLSNIPGN
+2327 SKVNENEKLDNIPGN
-2342 KSMNMTLSLGTVDTR
+2342 KSMNMRLFLGTVDTR
-2357 VSPVVDAQRV
+2357 VSPVVDAQRI
-2367 SVITTSNRVNSVVT
+2367 SVITTSNRVNSIVT
-2381 NYATDAR
+2381 DYATDAR

-2412 SSLKILINAHVNALS
+2412 TSLKILVSAHVNALS

-2441 DPVFQL
+2441 DPIFQL

-2461 DSSLS
+2461 DSSLN
-2466 DGQSDA
+2466 DGQTDT
-2472 KIVRSDTY
+2472 KIIRSDNY
-2480 NFDSLNLDYQEMTFT
+2480 NFDSLNLDYKEMTFT

>member
-16 FDPVNDYHRVLFKP
+16 FDPSNDYHKVLFKP
-30 GYPVQARELTTLQS
+30 GYAVQARELTSLQS

-64 IPGNTGYNRRYYCV
+64 IPGNTGYNRIYKCV
-78 QLVNNFQG
+78 QLVNTFQG

-93 EQLIGTKITGLTS
+93 EQLEGTQITGLTS
-106 GVTAFVD
+106 GVTAYVD
-113 KVLLPED
+113 SVLLPED

-131 YLDSSTTNNSTQ
+131 YLNSSTANNSTEV
-143 TFFDA
+143 FSDA
-148 EELACNEII
+148 EELACSEVIS
-157 TSGLLGNSTISVGA
+157 SGLLGNSTISAGA
-171 PFALTLSNEAAQTG
+171 PFGSTISNDAGQTG
-185 TSFQI
+185 SSFQI
-190 QNGIYF
+190 QNGVYF
-196 IRGNFVNVDSE
+196 IRGNFVNVDKE
-207 TLILDQYGTNS
+207 TLILDQYGTTP
-218 SYRVGLAV
+218 SYRIGLFV
-226 EEEIITADLDETL
+226 NEEIITADLDETL

-260 TFLVKKSVDD
+260 TSLIKKSLDD
-270 FDDGSFVELATVT
+270 LDDGSFVELGVVV
-283 NGTLRTKNVKGGLGG
+283 NGVLRTKTKKTGLGG
-298 GTGYKDITDVLARR
+298 GVGYNDITDVLARR

-326 VTMKESLNDNL
+326 ITMKESLNNNR
-337 GNNGVYNAGQFTYG
+337 GNGGVYNAGQFTYG
-351 GSVPSDDLA
+351 GSAPSDDLA

-368 AFVRGYDIETIDAT
+368 AFVRGYDIETLDAT
-382 YLDVEKPRTTN
+382 YLDVDKPRTTK
-393 TIEDQSI
+393 TIEDQSV
-400 IYNTGPTLKVN
+400 IYNTGPTLKLD
-411 NVNRT
+411 NVHRT

-428 LRDERVGPIDDAD
+428 LRDQRVGTSAETA
-441 DPPGNEIGLA
+441 PGNEIGLA

-463 DTANAD
+463 DIANAD

-486 TLNQPH
+486 TLNQA
-492 TLSVPTFIKGQRSGA
+492 TSLSVPTFVKGQRSGA

-520 VTLYETQGEFIK
+520 VTLYETQGEFVD
-532 NEPLFFDGILD
+532 NEPLFFDGTLN
-543 GRTAIAAT
+543 GRIAIAAT
-551 AHGIGDVKSVF
+551 SHGIGDVKSVF

-570 IHTFSADTVQSVSF
+570 IHTFSADTVQSVAL
-584 NVGVATITP
+584 NVGVARITP

-600 TVRST
+600 TVTST

-611 TALKLGSLIQYSDL
+611 TAIKTNSLIQYSDL
-625 AAVVGDDQDPVL
+625 ASVVGDDNDPIA
-637 GRVVAVGSSH
+637 GRIVSVGSSH
-647 IDFVGVATVTGIAG
+647 VEFVGVTTVTGIVG
-661 GKLPTAVTSV
+661 GKLPTAITSV
-671 TDLKVLTTPLDTSTD
+671 SDFKVLTTPLDPSTD
-686 NSLYTPLPKEN
+686 NSLFTKLPKEN
-697 IENVNLTDAILTIR
+697 IDSVNLTDAILTVR
-711 KTFNVNIVNNKLS
+711 KTFSVNIASNKLS
-724 SAITADDNEVF
+724 STITAEDNEVF
-735 LPFTPS
+735 LPFTPT

-756 ADKFTISSPGGKSTL
+756 ADKFTITSPGGKSTL
-771 QINGLGTDDTGSTLI
+771 QINGLGSNDTGSTLI
-786 ATIRKRKPKAKI
+786 ATIRKRKPKAKV

-839 QDERISLNAPDVIE
+839 QDETISLNAPDVIE
-853 IHGVFESADTSNPSS
+853 IHGIFESADTSTPSS

-878 ASATINEFTIG
+878 ASATIEEFTIG
-889 ESVVG
+889 ESIVG
-894 QDTGAIGV
+894 QDSGAVAI
-902 IAEKTS
+902 ISEKTS
-908 ISDSKIAIL
+908 IADSKIAIL

-932 SETNISATV
+932 SETNV
-941 NTVDASSF
+941 NAVVNAADASSF

-957 NNGQEETFYDY
+957 NNGQEQTFYDY
-968 GEIKRKSDSSEPTKK
+968 GSIKRKSDSSEPTRK

-991 SYEGTDDGDIT
+991 SYESTDDGDIT

-1012 SSEIAVVGTFGNSDI
+1012 SSEIAIVGSSGNSDI
-1027 IDIRPRVSSIATVS
+1027 IDIRPRVSSITSVS

-1071 LFIDFSYYLGRI
+1071 LFIDFSYYQGRI
-1083 DRIFLTKDGKFQV
+1083 DRIFLTKDGTFQV
-1096 KYGVPSDRPEPPD
+1096 KYGIPSDRPEPPL

-1121 LPPYLYDTVQ
+1121 LPPYLYNTVQ
-1131 ASLKFNTHKRYRMED
+1131 ASLKFNTHKRYRMQD

-1170 ANLFVADADGL
+1170 ANLFVPDADGL

-1195 FKAQDESL
+1195 FKPQEEGL
-1203 SIKNSIDAEKK
+1203 QIKNSIDAEKK

-1242 FATIEGNNV
+1242 FAAIEGNNV

-1258 TLDYSEV
+1258 TLDYAEV

-1279 TPFLVSFWKGSME
+1279 TPFLISFWKGSME

-1306 RAKVID
+1306 KAKVID

-1319 TMELLAR
+1319 TLELLAR

-1347 WTGSTVTNTTRRRTT
+1347 WTGTTVTNTTRRRETNT
-1362 GGGGGTEI
+1362 SSVFG
-1370 IRMGG
+1370 MGG

-1388 RIIRRTRGANV
+1388 RRIQETDTRV
-1399 IEETLQTTVQTGVM
+1399 FEETLQTTVENGVM
-1413 SRSGTRT
+1413 SRSGLRT
-1420 IVTEQF
+1420 VVTEQF
-1426 DRQSVGDRVV
+1426 DRESVGDRVV

-1472 RFCVPKLLE
+1472 RFCIPKLLE
-1481 ISMVSGTFAVG
+1481 ISMVSGTFTVG
-1492 ETVTGRMNRTGLD
+1492 ETVTGRINRTGLD
-1505 QDTGNTS
+1505 QDTGNT
-1512 ASITFRVAQSN
+1512 AANITFRVAQSN
-1523 HREGPYDIP
+1523 HREGPYDVP
-1532 TATFRQNPYN
+1532 TATFTEDPYN

-1585 TSGAQATITDVRLIS
+1585 SSGAQATIKDVRLLS

-1614 PNSTT
+1614 PNSRT
-1619 FPEFETGSKNFTL
+1619 FPEFETGTKSFTL

-1646 AEEAYTSSG
+1646 SEETYTASG

-1678 QEQNVNRDL
+1678 QERNVNRDL
-1687 GTQVVGSRTVQGG
+1687 GTQLVGTRQVSGSRTQ
-1700 GVRDEIIGWYDPLAQ
+1700 EIIGWYDPLAQ
-1715 SFLVEDSTGVFLTK
+1715 SFLVEDDTGIFLTK
-1729 CDVFFASKDDMD
+1729 CDIFFATKDDMN

-1753 GLPTQKILPFSEIVV
+1753 GLPTQKIIPFSEIVIG
-1768 APEDITT
+1768 PEDITT
-1775 SGDGSIAT
+1775 SADGSVAT
-1783 TIEFKAPVYLEGGN
+1783 TVEFKAPVYLEGGN

-1808 TKYSVF
+1808 TKYSVY
-1814 ISRIGESDLLTD
+1814 ISRIGENDLLSD

-1865 ENGSVEFYS
+1865 ESGSVEFYS

-1879 GNQMIPR
+1879 GNGMIPR
-1886 LLPDSL
+1886 LMPDSL

-1897 QIRVGLGTTT
+1897 KIRVGLGTTT
-1907 GDTDYQ
+1907 GDTGYEV
-1913 IGNTFFQLGTQA
+1913 GNTFFQLGTQA
-1925 SGDLVGTA
+1925 SGDLVGVAAKAT
-1933 GELLTLEITNPGI
+1933 TITVSNPGI

-1955 SFDSVNL
+1955 SFNSVNL

-1972 AANVFVN
+1972 VADVFVN
-1979 AGSIG
+1979 AGAIG
-1984 VATVVTGGSGYQVG
+1984 VATITNGGSGYQVG
-1998 DVLGISTIGIATVGR
+1998 DVVGISTIGIATVGR
-2013 NSRFTIT
+2013 NSRLTIT
-2020 GIGMTNELIF
+2020 GIGMTSELIF
-2030 DNVQGD
+2030 ENVQGE
-2036 FQTGIGKT
+2036 FVTGIGNT
-2044 LMFVDSSGITTQF
+2044 LMYVNSAGVTTQF
-2057 NYKDLQEGPGNFIDN
+2057 NFKDAVGVGNTISN
-2072 ITVDTDGLH
+2072 IITDADGLH
-2081 IKVNHKNHGMYFSD
+2081 IKVNHKNHGMYFTD
-2095 NRVAISGVQPDI
+2095 NRVAISDVQPDI
-2107 KPTKLSAEYSIG
+2107 KPTKLSAEFSIG

-2125 VDSGTN
+2125 VNAGTN

-2150 GDEII
+2150 GNEII

-2170 RGNNQANYPIGTPVF
+2170 RGNNQANYPVGTPVF
-2185 KYEIGGVNLHRVN
+2185 KYELGGVNLHRIN
-2198 KTHDLNNV
+2198 KTHNLNDV

-2245 KLFINSTKTAGGY
+2245 KLFMNKTKTAGGY

-2276 NVTVQGTSLNAEIR
+2276 NVTVRGTSLNAEVR
-2290 TISSQSIS
+2290 TISSQSIN
-2298 GNEIPY
+2298 GNEIPF
-2304 IDQGVSDLNINT
+2304 IDEGFTDLNINT
-2316 PNYFDTPRMIA
+2316 PNYFESPRMIS
-2327 SKVNETAKLSNIPGN
+2327 SKVNETAKLDNIPGN
-2342 KSMNMTLSLGTVDTR
+2342 KSLNMRMFLGTVDTR
-2357 VSPVVDAQRV
+2357 VSPVIDAQRV
-2367 SVITTSNRVNSVVT
+2367 SVITTSNRVNSAIT
-2381 NYATDAR
+2381 NYATDSR

-2412 SSLKILINAHVNALS
+2412 SSLKILVSAHVNALS

-2441 DPVFQL
+2441 DPIFQL

-2466 DGQSDA
+2466 DGQSDT
-2472 KIVRSDTY
+2472 KMIKSNNY
-2480 NFDSLNLDYQEMTFT
+2480 NFDSLNLDYKEMTFT

>member
-16 FDPVNDYHRVLFKP
+16 FDPSNDYHKVLFKP
-30 GYPVQARELTTLQS
+30 GYAVQARELTSLQS

-64 IPGNTGYNRRYYCV
+64 IPGNTGYNRIYNCV
-78 QLVNNFQG
+78 QLVNTFQG

-93 EQLIGTKITGLTS
+93 EQLEGTQITGLTS
-106 GVTAFVD
+106 GVTAYVD
-113 KVLLPED
+113 SVLLPED

-131 YLDSSTTNNSTQ
+131 YLNSSTANNSTEV
-143 TFFDA
+143 FSDA
-148 EELACNEII
+148 EELACSEVIS
-157 TSGLLGNSTISVGA
+157 SGLLGNSTISAGA
-171 PFALTLSNEAAQTG
+171 PFGSTISNDAGQTG
-185 TSFQI
+185 SSFQI
-190 QNGIYF
+190 QNGVYF
-196 IRGNFVNVDSE
+196 IRGNFVNVDKE
-207 TLILDQYGTNS
+207 TLILDQYGTTP
-218 SYRVGLAV
+218 SYRIGLFV
-226 EEEIITADLDETL
+226 NEEIITADLDETL

-260 TFLVKKSVDD
+260 TSLIKKSLDD
-270 FDDGSFVELATVT
+270 LDDGSFVELGVVV
-283 NGTLRTKNVKGGLGG
+283 NGVLRTKTKKTGLGSG
-298 GTGYKDITDVLARR
+298 VGYNDITDVLARR

-326 VTMKESLNDNL
+326 ITMKESLNNNR
-337 GNNGVYNAGQFTYG
+337 GNGGVYNAGQFTYG
-351 GSVPSDDLA
+351 GSAPSDDLA

-368 AFVRGYDIETIDAT
+368 AFVRGYDIETLDAT
-382 YLDVEKPRTTN
+382 YLDVDKPRTTK
-393 TIEDQSI
+393 TIEDQSV
-400 IYNTGPTLKVN
+400 IYNTGPTLKLD
-411 NVNRT
+411 NVHRT

-428 LRDERVGPIDDAD
+428 LRDQRVGTSAETA
-441 DPPGNEIGLA
+441 PGNEIGLA

-463 DTANAD
+463 DIANAD

-486 TLNQPH
+486 TLNQA
-492 TLSVPTFIKGQRSGA
+492 TSLSVPTFVKGQRSGA

-520 VTLYETQGEFIK
+520 VTLYETQGEFVD
-532 NEPLFFDGILD
+532 NEPLFFDGTLN
-543 GRTAIAAT
+543 GRIAIAAT
-551 AHGIGDVKSVF
+551 SHGIGDVKSVF

-570 IHTFSADTVQSVSF
+570 IHTFSADTVQSVAL
-584 NVGVATITP
+584 NVGVARITP

-600 TVRST
+600 TVTST

-611 TALKLGSLIQYSDL
+611 TTIKTNSLIQYSDL
-625 AAVVGDDQDPVL
+625 ASVVGDDNDPIA
-637 GRVVAVGSSH
+637 GRIVSVGSSH
-647 IDFVGVATVTGIAG
+647 VEFVGVTTVTGIVG
-661 GKLPTAVTSV
+661 GKLPTAITSV
-671 TDLKVLTTPLDTSTD
+671 SDFKVLTTPLDPSTD
-686 NSLYTPLPKEN
+686 NSLFTKLPKEN
-697 IENVNLTDAILTIR
+697 IDSVNLTDAILTVR
-711 KTFNVNIVNNKLS
+711 KTFSVNIASNKLS
-724 SAITADDNEVF
+724 STITAEDNEVF
-735 LPFTPS
+735 LPFTPT

-756 ADKFTISSPGGKSTL
+756 ADKFTITSPGGKSTL
-771 QINGLGTDDTGSTLI
+771 QINGLGSNDTGSTLI
-786 ATIRKRKPKAKI
+786 ATIRKRKPKAKV

-839 QDERISLNAPDVIE
+839 QDETISLNAPDVIE
-853 IHGVFESADTSNPSS
+853 IHGIFESADTSTPSS

-878 ASATINEFTIG
+878 ASATIEEFTIG
-889 ESVVG
+889 ESIVG
-894 QDTGAIGV
+894 QDSGAVAI
-902 IAEKTS
+902 ISEKTS
-908 ISDSKIAIL
+908 IADSKIAIL

-932 SETNISATV
+932 SETNV
-941 NTVDASSF
+941 NAVVNAADASSF

-957 NNGQEETFYDY
+957 NNGQEQTFYDY
-968 GEIKRKSDSSEPTKK
+968 GSIKRKSDSSEPTRK

-991 SYEGTDDGDIT
+991 SYESTDDGDIT

-1012 SSEIAVVGTFGNSDI
+1012 SSEIAIVGSSGNSDI
-1027 IDIRPRVSSIATVS
+1027 IDIRPRVSSITSVS

-1071 LFIDFSYYLGRI
+1071 LFIDFSYYQGRI
-1083 DRIFLTKDGKFQV
+1083 DRIFLTKDGTFQV
-1096 KYGVPSDRPEPPD
+1096 KYGIPSDRPEPPL

-1121 LPPYLYDTVQ
+1121 LPPYLYNTVQ
-1131 ASLKFNTHKRYRMED
+1131 ASLKFNTHKRYRMQD

-1170 ANLFVADADGL
+1170 ANLFVPDADGL

-1195 FKAQDESL
+1195 FKPQEEGL
-1203 SIKNSIDAEKK
+1203 QIKNSIDAEKK

-1242 FATIEGNNV
+1242 FAAIEGNNV

-1258 TLDYSEV
+1258 TLDYAEV

-1279 TPFLVSFWKGSME
+1279 TPFLISFWKGSME

-1306 RAKVID
+1306 KAKVID

-1319 TMELLAR
+1319 TLELLAR

-1347 WTGSTVTNTTRRRTT
+1347 WTGTTVTNTTRRRETNT
-1362 GGGGGTEI
+1362 SSVFG
-1370 IRMGG
+1370 MGG

-1388 RIIRRTRGANV
+1388 RRIQETDTRV
-1399 IEETLQTTVQTGVM
+1399 FEETLQTTVENGVM
-1413 SRSGTRT
+1413 SRSGLRT
-1420 IVTEQF
+1420 VVTEQF
-1426 DRQSVGDRVV
+1426 DRESVGDRVV

-1472 RFCVPKLLE
+1472 RFCIPKLLE
-1481 ISMVSGTFAVG
+1481 ISMVSGTFTVG
-1492 ETVTGRMNRTGLD
+1492 ETVTGRINRTGLD
-1505 QDTGNTS
+1505 QDTGNT
-1512 ASITFRVAQSN
+1512 AANITFRVAQSN
-1523 HREGPYDIP
+1523 HREGPYDVP
-1532 TATFRQNPYN
+1532 TATFTEDPYN

-1585 TSGAQATITDVRLIS
+1585 SSGAQATIKDVRLLS

-1614 PNSTT
+1614 PNSRT
-1619 FPEFETGSKNFTL
+1619 FPEFETGTKSFTL

-1646 AEEAYTSSG
+1646 SEETYTASG

-1678 QEQNVNRDL
+1678 QERNVNRDL
-1687 GTQVVGSRTVQGG
+1687 GTQLVGTRQVSGSRTQ
-1700 GVRDEIIGWYDPLAQ
+1700 EIIGWYDPLAQ
-1715 SFLVEDSTGVFLTK
+1715 SFLVEDDTGIFLTK
-1729 CDVFFASKDDMD
+1729 CDIFFATKDDMN

-1753 GLPTQKILPFSEIVV
+1753 GLPTQKIIPFSEIVIG
-1768 APEDITT
+1768 PEDITT
-1775 SGDGSIAT
+1775 SADGSVAT
-1783 TIEFKAPVYLEGGN
+1783 TVEFKAPVYLEGGN

-1808 TKYSVF
+1808 TKYSVY
-1814 ISRIGESDLLTD
+1814 ISRIGENDLLSD

-1865 ENGSVEFYS
+1865 ESGSVEFYS

-1879 GNQMIPR
+1879 GNGMIPR
-1886 LLPDSL
+1886 LMPDSL

-1897 QIRVGLGTTT
+1897 KIRVGLGTTT
-1907 GDTDYQ
+1907 GDTGYEV
-1913 IGNTFFQLGTQA
+1913 GNTFFQLGTQA
-1925 SGDLVGTA
+1925 SGDLVGVAAKAT
-1933 GELLTLEITNPGI
+1933 TITVSNPGI

-1955 SFDSVNL
+1955 SFNSVNL

-1972 AANVFVN
+1972 VADVFVN
-1979 AGSIG
+1979 AGAIG
-1984 VATVVTGGSGYQVG
+1984 VATITNGGSGYQVG
-1998 DVLGISTIGIATVGR
+1998 DVVGISTIGIATVGR
-2013 NSRFTIT
+2013 NSRLTIT
-2020 GIGMTNELIF
+2020 GIGMTSELVF
-2030 DNVQGD
+2030 ENVQGE
-2036 FQTGIGKT
+2036 FVTGIGNT
-2044 LMFVDSSGITTQF
+2044 LMYVNSAGVTTQF
-2057 NYKDLQEGPGNFIDN
+2057 NFKDAVGVGNTISN
-2072 ITVDTDGLH
+2072 IITDADGLH
-2081 IKVNHKNHGMYFSD
+2081 IKVNHKNHGMYFTD
-2095 NRVAISGVQPDI
+2095 NRVAISDVQPDI
-2107 KPTKLSAEYSIG
+2107 KPTKLSAEFSIG

-2125 VDSGTN
+2125 VNAGTN

-2150 GDEII
+2150 GNEII

-2170 RGNNQANYPIGTPVF
+2170 RGNNQANYPVGTPVF
-2185 KYEIGGVNLHRVN
+2185 KYELGGVNLHRIN
-2198 KTHDLNNV
+2198 KTHNLNDV

-2245 KLFINSTKTAGGY
+2245 KLFMNKTKTAGGY

-2276 NVTVQGTSLNAEIR
+2276 NVTVRGTSLNAEVR
-2290 TISSQSIS
+2290 TISSQSIN
-2298 GNEIPY
+2298 GNEIPF
-2304 IDQGVSDLNINT
+2304 IDEGFTDLNINT
-2316 PNYFDTPRMIA
+2316 PNYFESPRMIS
-2327 SKVNETAKLSNIPGN
+2327 SKVNETAKLDNIPGN
-2342 KSMNMTLSLGTVDTR
+2342 KSLNMRMFLGTVDTR
-2357 VSPVVDAQRV
+2357 VSPVIDAQRV
-2367 SVITTSNRVNSVVT
+2367 SVITTSNRVNSAIT
-2381 NYATDAR
+2381 NYATDSR

-2412 SSLKILINAHVNALS
+2412 SSLKILVSAHVNALS

-2441 DPVFQL
+2441 DPIFQL

-2466 DGQSDA
+2466 DGQSDT
-2472 KIVRSDTY
+2472 KMIKSNNY
-2480 NFDSLNLDYQEMTFT
+2480 NFDSLNLDYKEMTFT

>member
-16 FDPVNDYHRVLFKP
+16 FDPSNDYHRVLFKP
-30 GYPVQARELTTLQS
+30 GYAVQARELTSLQS

-64 IPGNTGYNRRYYCV
+64 IPGNTGYNRIYNCI
-78 QLVNNFQG
+78 QLVNTFQG

-93 EQLIGTKITGLTS
+93 DQLEGTQITGLTS
-106 GVTAFVD
+106 GVTAYVD
-113 KVLLPED
+113 SVLLPED

-131 YLDSSTTNNSTQ
+131 YLNSSTANNSTER
-143 TFFDA
+143 FSDS

-157 TSGLLGNSTISVGA
+157 SSGLLGNSTISAGA
-171 PFALTLSNEAAQTG
+171 PFGVTLSNDAAQTG
-185 TSFQI
+185 SSFQI
-190 QNGIYF
+190 QNGVYF
-196 IRGNFVNVDSE
+196 IRGNFVNVDRE
-207 TLILDQYGTNS
+207 TLILDQYGTTP
-218 SYRVGLAV
+218 SYRIGLFV
-226 EEEIITADLDETL
+226 SEEIITADLDESL

-260 TFLVKKSVDD
+260 TSLIKKSLTD
-270 FDDGSFVELATVT
+270 FDDGSFIELGVVV
-283 NGTLRTKNVKGGLGG
+283 NGVLRAKTKKSSFGGSGV
-298 GTGYKDITDVLARR
+298 GYNDITDILARR

-326 VTMKESLNDNL
+326 ITMKESLNNKR
-337 GNNGVYNAGQFTYG
+337 GNGGIYNAGQFTYG
-351 GSVPSDDLA
+351 GSAPSDDLA

-368 AFVRGYDIETIDAT
+368 AFVRGYDIETLDAT
-382 YLDVEKPRTTN
+382 YLDVDKPRSTKLL
-393 TIEDQSI
+393 EDQSV
-400 IYNTGPTLKVN
+400 IYNTGPTLKLN
-411 NVNRT
+411 NVHRT

-428 LRDERVGPIDDAD
+428 LRDQRVGTSAETA
-441 DPPGNEIGLA
+441 PGNEIGLA

-486 TLNQPH
+486 TLNQA
-492 TLSVPTFIKGQRSGA
+492 TSLSVPTFVKGQRSGA

-520 VTLYETQGEFIK
+520 VTLYETQGEFID
-532 NEPLFFDGILD
+532 NEPLFFDGILN
-543 GRTAIAAT
+543 GRIAIAAT

-570 IHTFSADTVQSVSF
+570 IHTFSANTVQSVALD
-584 NVGVATITP
+584 VGVARITP

-600 TVRST
+600 TVTST

-611 TALKLGSLIQYSDL
+611 TAIKLNSLIQYSDL
-625 AAVVGDDQDPVL
+625 ASVVGDDNDPIT
-637 GRVVAVGSSH
+637 GRVVSVGSSH
-647 IDFVGVATVTGIAG
+647 IEFVGVTTVTGIVG
-661 GKLPTAVTSV
+661 GKLPTAVTNV
-671 TDLKVLTTPLDTSTD
+671 TDLKALTTPLDPSTD
-686 NSLYTPLPKEN
+686 SSLFTALPKEN
-697 IENVNLTDAILTIR
+697 VESVNLTDAILTIR
-711 KTFNVNIVNNKLS
+711 KTISVNIANNKLS
-724 SAITADDNEVF
+724 TAITADDNEVF
-735 LPFTPS
+735 LPFTPE

-771 QINGLGTDDTGSTLI
+771 QINGLGSNDTGSTLI
-786 ATIRKRKPKAKI
+786 ATLRKRKPKAKI

-822 TLNDG
+822 SLNDG
-827 LTYGNYPFGTRV
+827 LTFGNYPFGTRV
-839 QDERISLNAPDVIE
+839 QDERISLNAPDVIQ
-853 IHGVFESADTSNPSS
+853 IHGIFESADTSNPSS
-868 PTLTLQSITS
+868 PTITLQSITS
-878 ASATINEFTIG
+878 VSSTIEEFTIG

-894 QDTGAIGV
+894 QDSGAVAI

-932 SETNISATV
+932 SETNINAVV
-941 NTVDASSF
+941 NAVDASSF

-957 NNGQEETFYDY
+957 NNGQEQTFYDY
-968 GEIKRKSDSSEPTKK
+968 GSIKRKVDSIEPTRK

-991 SYEGTDDGDIT
+991 SYDSTDDGDIT

-1012 SSEIAVVGTFGNSDI
+1012 SSEIAIVGDSGNSDI

-1049 FLGRVFTGS
+1049 FLGRIFTGS

-1071 LFIDFSYYLGRI
+1071 LFIDFSYYQGRI
-1083 DRIFLTKDGKFQV
+1083 DRIFLTKDGNFQV
-1096 KYGVPSDRPEPPD
+1096 KYGVPSDRPEPPL

-1116 ICSIT
+1116 ICSVT

-1131 ASLKFNTHKRYRMED
+1131 ASLKYNTHKRYRMED

-1170 ANLFVADADGL
+1170 ANLFVPDADGL

-1195 FKAQDESL
+1195 FKPQEEGL
-1203 SIKNSIDAEKK
+1203 QIKNSIDAEKK

-1242 FATIEGNNV
+1242 FAPIEGNNV

-1258 TLDYSEV
+1258 TLDYAEV
-1265 EWLKQSFATRTESV
+1265 EWLKQTFATRTESV
-1279 TPFLVSFWKGSME
+1279 TPFLISFWKGSME
-1292 LTPASDTWVDTARM
+1292 LTPASDTWVDTARLK
-1306 RAKVID
+1306 AKVID

-1319 TMELLAR
+1319 TLELLAR

-1332 QTGMAPMVWNAWETN
+1332 QTGMAPVVWNAWETN
-1347 WTGSTVTNTTRRRTT
+1347 WTGTTVTNTTRRRTT
-1362 GGGGGTEI
+1362 NSSSTFG
-1370 IRMGG
+1370 MGG

-1388 RIIRRTRGANV
+1388 RRIRRTESNT

-1426 DRQSVGDRVV
+1426 DRESVGDRVV
-1436 SRDIVP
+1436 SKDIIP
-1442 FMRSRNIEFVSKRMK
+1442 FMRSRNVEFVSKRMK

-1505 QDTGNTS
+1505 QDTGNT
-1512 ASITFRVAQSN
+1512 AANITFRVAQSN
-1523 HREGPYDIP
+1523 HREGPYDVP
-1532 TATFRQNPYN
+1532 TATFREDPYN

-1585 TSGAQATITDVRLIS
+1585 SSGAQATIKDVRLLS

-1614 PNSTT
+1614 PNSST
-1619 FPEFETGSKNFTL
+1619 FPEFETGTKSFTL

-1646 AEEAYTSSG
+1646 AEEAFTSSG

-1668 NARVERRQQF
+1668 NARVERRQEF
-1678 QEQNVNRDL
+1678 QERNVNRDL
-1687 GTQVVGSRTVQGG
+1687 GTQVVGARNVATSR
-1700 GVRDEIIGWYDPLAQ
+1700 RDQIIGWYDPLAQ
-1715 SFLVEDSTGVFLTK
+1715 SFLVEDDTGVFLTK
-1729 CDVFFASKDDMD
+1729 CDIFFATKDDMD

-1753 GLPTQKILPFSEIVV
+1753 GLPTQKIIPFSEIVI

-1775 SGDGSIAT
+1775 SADGSVAT
-1783 TIEFKAPVYLEGGN
+1783 TVEFKAPVYVEGGN

-1808 TKYSVF
+1808 TKYSVY
-1814 ISRIGESDLLTD
+1814 ISRIGENDLLSD

-1865 ENGSVEFYS
+1865 ESGSVEFYS

-1879 GNQMIPR
+1879 GNGMIPR
-1886 LLPDSL
+1886 LMPDSL
-1892 VLNSK
+1892 ILNTK
-1897 QIRVGLGTTT
+1897 KIRVGLGTTT
-1907 GDTDYQ
+1907 GDTGYE

-1925 SGDLVGTA
+1925 SGDLVGVAAKAT
-1933 GELLTLEITNPGI
+1933 TISVSNPGI

-1955 SFDSVNL
+1955 TFNSVNL
-1962 VTLSGNGRGA
+1962 VTLTGNGRGA
-1972 AANVFVN
+1972 VADVFVN
-1979 AGSIG
+1979 AGAIG
-1984 VATVVTGGSGYQVG
+1984 VATITNGGSGYQVG
-1998 DVLGISTIGIATVGR
+1998 DVVGISTIGIATVGR
-2013 NSRFTIT
+2013 NSRLTIT
-2020 GIGMTNELIF
+2020 GIGMTSELIF
-2030 DNVQGD
+2030 ENVQGE
-2036 FQTGIGKT
+2036 FVTGVGNT
-2044 LMFVDSSGITTQF
+2044 LMYVNSAGVTTQF
-2057 NYKDLQEGPGNFIDN
+2057 NFKDAVGVGNTIAN
-2072 ITVDTDGLH
+2072 ITTDTDGLH
-2081 IKVNHKNHGMYFSD
+2081 IKINHKNHGMYFAD
-2095 NRVAISGVQPDI
+2095 NRVAISDVQPDI
-2107 KPTKLSAEYSIG
+2107 KPTKLSAEFTLG

-2125 VDSGTN
+2125 VNDGAS

-2150 GDEII
+2150 GNEII

-2161 GNVIGGTIT
+2161 GNIIGGTIT
-2170 RGNNQANYPIGTPVF
+2170 RGNNQANYPVGTPVF
-2185 KYEIGGVNLHRVN
+2185 KYELGGVNLHRIN
-2198 KTHDLNNV
+2198 KTHNLNDV

-2220 LDMSETFNTGTGTSA
+2220 LDMSETFNTGTGTSG

-2245 KLFINSTKTAGGY
+2245 KLFMNSTKSTGGY

-2276 NVTVQGTSLNAEIR
+2276 NITVRGTSLNAEIR

-2298 GNEIPY
+2298 GNEIPF
-2304 IDQGVSDLNINT
+2304 IDEGFTDLNINT
-2316 PNYFDTPRMIA
+2316 PNYFDSPRMIA
-2327 SKVNETAKLSNIPGN
+2327 SKVNETEKLDNIPGN
-2342 KSMNMTLSLGTVDTR
+2342 KSMNMRMFLGTVDTR

-2367 SVITTSNRVNSVVT
+2367 SVITTSNRVNDVVT

-2412 SSLKILINAHVNALS
+2412 SSLKILVSAHVNALS

-2436 DKQGF
+2436 DKEGF
-2441 DPVFQL
+2441 DPIFQL

-2466 DGQSDA
+2466 DGQTDT
-2472 KIVRSDTY
+2472 KVIRSDNY
-2480 NFDSLNLDYQEMTFT
+2480 NFDSLNLDYKEMTFT

>member
-16 FDPVNDYHRVLFKP
+16 FDPSNDYHKVLFKP
-30 GYPVQARELTTLQS
+30 GYAVQARELTSLQS

-64 IPGNTGYNRRYYCV
+64 IPGNTGYNRIYKCV
-78 QLVNNFQG
+78 QLVNTFQG

-93 EQLIGTKITGLTS
+93 EQLEGTQITGLTS
-106 GVTAFVD
+106 GVTAYVD
-113 KVLLPED
+113 SVLLPED

-131 YLDSSTTNNSTQ
+131 YLNSSTANNSTEV
-143 TFFDA
+143 FSDA
-148 EELACNEII
+148 EELACSEVIS
-157 TSGLLGNSTISVGA
+157 SGLLGNSTISAGA
-171 PFALTLSNEAAQTG
+171 PFGSTISNDAGQTG
-185 TSFQI
+185 SSFQI
-190 QNGIYF
+190 QNGVYF
-196 IRGNFVNVDSE
+196 IRGNFVNVDKE
-207 TLILDQYGTNS
+207 TLILDQYGTTP
-218 SYRVGLAV
+218 SYRIGLFV
-226 EEEIITADLDETL
+226 NEEIITADLDETL

-260 TFLVKKSVDD
+260 TSLIKKSLDD
-270 FDDGSFVELATVT
+270 LDDGSFVELGVVV
-283 NGTLRTKNVKGGLGG
+283 NGVLRTKTKKTGLGSG
-298 GTGYKDITDVLARR
+298 VGYNDITDVLARR

-326 VTMKESLNDNL
+326 ITMKESLNNNR
-337 GNNGVYNAGQFTYG
+337 GNGGVYNAGQFTYG
-351 GSVPSDDLA
+351 GSAPSDDLA

-368 AFVRGYDIETIDAT
+368 AFVRGYDIETLDAT
-382 YLDVEKPRTTN
+382 YLDVDKPRTTK
-393 TIEDQSI
+393 TIEDQSV
-400 IYNTGPTLKVN
+400 IYNTGPTLKLD
-411 NVNRT
+411 NVHRT

-428 LRDERVGPIDDAD
+428 LRDQRVGTSAETA
-441 DPPGNEIGLA
+441 PGNEIGLA

-463 DTANAD
+463 DIANAD

-486 TLNQPH
+486 TLNQA
-492 TLSVPTFIKGQRSGA
+492 TSLSVPTFVKGQRSGA

-520 VTLYETQGEFIK
+520 VTLYETQGEFVD
-532 NEPLFFDGILD
+532 NEPLFFDGTLN
-543 GRTAIAAT
+543 GRIAIAAT
-551 AHGIGDVKSVF
+551 SHGIGDVKSVF

-570 IHTFSADTVQSVSF
+570 IHTFSADTVQSVAL
-584 NVGVATITP
+584 NVGVARITP

-600 TVRST
+600 TVTST

-611 TALKLGSLIQYSDL
+611 TAIKTNSLIQYSDL
-625 AAVVGDDQDPVL
+625 ASVVGDDNDPIA
-637 GRVVAVGSSH
+637 GRIVSVGSSH
-647 IDFVGVATVTGIAG
+647 VEFVGVTTVTGIVG
-661 GKLPTAVTSV
+661 GKLPTAITSV
-671 TDLKVLTTPLDTSTD
+671 SDFKVLTTPLDPSTD
-686 NSLYTPLPKEN
+686 NSLFTKLPKEN
-697 IENVNLTDAILTIR
+697 IDSVNLTDAILTVR
-711 KTFNVNIVNNKLS
+711 KTFSVNIASNKLS
-724 SAITADDNEVF
+724 STITAEDNEVF
-735 LPFTPS
+735 LPFTPT

-756 ADKFTISSPGGKSTL
+756 ADKFTITSPGGKSTL
-771 QINGLGTDDTGSTLI
+771 QINGLGSNDTGSTLI
-786 ATIRKRKPKAKI
+786 ATIRKRKPKAKV

-839 QDERISLNAPDVIE
+839 QDETISLNAPDVIE
-853 IHGVFESADTSNPSS
+853 IHGIFESADTSTPSS

-878 ASATINEFTIG
+878 ASATIEEFTIG
-889 ESVVG
+889 ESIVG
-894 QDTGAIGV
+894 QDSGAVAI
-902 IAEKTS
+902 ISEKTS
-908 ISDSKIAIL
+908 IADSKIAIL

-932 SETNISATV
+932 SETNV
-941 NTVDASSF
+941 NAVVNAADASSF

-957 NNGQEETFYDY
+957 NNGQEQTFYDY
-968 GEIKRKSDSSEPTKK
+968 GSIKRKSDSSEPTRK

-991 SYEGTDDGDIT
+991 SYESTDDGDIT

-1012 SSEIAVVGTFGNSDI
+1012 SSEIAIVGSSGNSDI
-1027 IDIRPRVSSIATVS
+1027 IDIRPRVSSITSVS

-1071 LFIDFSYYLGRI
+1071 LFIDFSYYQGRI
-1083 DRIFLTKDGKFQV
+1083 DRIFLTKDGTFQV
-1096 KYGVPSDRPEPPD
+1096 KYGIPSDRPEPPL

-1121 LPPYLYDTVQ
+1121 LPPYLYNTVQ
-1131 ASLKFNTHKRYRMED
+1131 ASLKFNTHKRYRMQD

-1170 ANLFVADADGL
+1170 ANLFVPDADGL

-1195 FKAQDESL
+1195 FKPQEEGL
-1203 SIKNSIDAEKK
+1203 QIKNSIDAEKK

-1242 FATIEGNNV
+1242 FAAIEGNNV

-1258 TLDYSEV
+1258 TLDYAEV

-1279 TPFLVSFWKGSME
+1279 TPFLISFWKGSME

-1306 RAKVID
+1306 KAKVID

-1319 TMELLAR
+1319 TLELLAR

-1347 WTGSTVTNTTRRRTT
+1347 WTGTTVTNTTRRRETNT
-1362 GGGGGTEI
+1362 SSVFG
-1370 IRMGG
+1370 MGG

-1388 RIIRRTRGANV
+1388 RRIQETDTRV
-1399 IEETLQTTVQTGVM
+1399 FEETLQTTVENGVM
-1413 SRSGTRT
+1413 SRSGLRT
-1420 IVTEQF
+1420 VVTEQF
-1426 DRQSVGDRVV
+1426 DRESVGDRVV

-1472 RFCVPKLLE
+1472 RFCIPKLLE
-1481 ISMVSGTFAVG
+1481 ISMVSGTFTVG
-1492 ETVTGRMNRTGLD
+1492 ETVTGRINRTGLD
-1505 QDTGNTS
+1505 QDTGNT
-1512 ASITFRVAQSN
+1512 AANITFRVAQSN
-1523 HREGPYDIP
+1523 HREGPYDVP
-1532 TATFRQNPYN
+1532 TATFTEDPYN

-1585 TSGAQATITDVRLIS
+1585 SSGAQATIKDVRLLS

-1614 PNSTT
+1614 PNSRT
-1619 FPEFETGSKNFTL
+1619 FPEFETGTKSFTL

-1646 AEEAYTSSG
+1646 SEETYTASG

-1678 QEQNVNRDL
+1678 QERNVNRDL
-1687 GTQVVGSRTVQGG
+1687 GTQLVGTRQVSGSRTQ
-1700 GVRDEIIGWYDPLAQ
+1700 EIIGWYDPLAQ
-1715 SFLVEDSTGVFLTK
+1715 SFLVEDDTGIFLTK
-1729 CDVFFASKDDMD
+1729 CDIFFATKDDMN

-1753 GLPTQKILPFSEIVV
+1753 GLPTQKIIPFSEIVIG
-1768 APEDITT
+1768 PEDITT
-1775 SGDGSIAT
+1775 SADGSVAT
-1783 TIEFKAPVYLEGGN
+1783 TVEFKAPVYLEGGN

-1808 TKYSVF
+1808 TKYSVY
-1814 ISRIGESDLLTD
+1814 ISRIGENDLLSG

-1865 ENGSVEFYS
+1865 ESGSVEFYS

-1879 GNQMIPR
+1879 GNGMIPR
-1886 LLPDSL
+1886 LMPDSL

-1897 QIRVGLGTTT
+1897 KIRVGLGTTT
-1907 GDTDYQ
+1907 GDTGYEV
-1913 IGNTFFQLGTQA
+1913 GNTFFQLGTQA
-1925 SGDLVGTA
+1925 SGDLVGVAAKAT
-1933 GELLTLEITNPGI
+1933 TITVSNPGI

-1955 SFDSVNL
+1955 SFNSVNL

-1972 AANVFVN
+1972 VADVFVN
-1979 AGSIG
+1979 AGAIG
-1984 VATVVTGGSGYQVG
+1984 VATITNGGSGYQVG
-1998 DVLGISTIGIATVGR
+1998 DVVGISTIGIATVGR
-2013 NSRFTIT
+2013 NSRLTIT
-2020 GIGMTNELIF
+2020 GIGMTSELVF
-2030 DNVQGD
+2030 ENVQGE
-2036 FQTGIGKT
+2036 FVTGIGNT
-2044 LMFVDSSGITTQF
+2044 LMYVNSAGVTTQF
-2057 NYKDLQEGPGNFIDN
+2057 NFKDAVGVGNTISN
-2072 ITVDTDGLH
+2072 IITDADGLH
-2081 IKVNHKNHGMYFSD
+2081 IKVNHKNHGMYFTD
-2095 NRVAISGVQPDI
+2095 NRVAISDVQPDI
-2107 KPTKLSAEYSIG
+2107 KPTKLSAEFSIG

-2125 VDSGTN
+2125 VNAGTN

-2150 GDEII
+2150 GNEII

-2170 RGNNQANYPIGTPVF
+2170 RGNNQANYPVGTPVF
-2185 KYEIGGVNLHRVN
+2185 KYELGGVNLHRIN
-2198 KTHDLNNV
+2198 KTHNLNDV

-2245 KLFINSTKTAGGY
+2245 KLFMNKTKTAGGY

-2276 NVTVQGTSLNAEIR
+2276 NVTVRGTSLNAEVR
-2290 TISSQSIS
+2290 TISSQSIN
-2298 GNEIPY
+2298 GNEIPF
-2304 IDQGVSDLNINT
+2304 IDEGFTDLNINT
-2316 PNYFDTPRMIA
+2316 PNYFESPRMIS
-2327 SKVNETAKLSNIPGN
+2327 SKVNETAKLDNIPGN
-2342 KSMNMTLSLGTVDTR
+2342 KSLNMRMFLGTVDTR
-2357 VSPVVDAQRV
+2357 VSPVIDAQRV
-2367 SVITTSNRVNSVVT
+2367 SVITTSNRVNSAIT
-2381 NYATDAR
+2381 NYATDSR

-2412 SSLKILINAHVNALS
+2412 SSLKILVSAHVNALS

-2441 DPVFQL
+2441 DPIFQL
-2447 FPGYDNLNTRGQVI
+2447 FPGYDNLNTRGQII

-2466 DGQSDA
+2466 DGQSDT
-2472 KIVRSDTY
+2472 KMIKSNNY
-2480 NFDSLNLDYQEMTFT
+2480 NFDSLNLDYKEMTFT

>member
-44 ILQNQIER
+44 ILQNQVER
-52 FGQHFFKEGEKV
+52 FGQHFFKEGAKV
-64 IPGNTGYNRRYYCV
+64 IPGNTGYNRIYYCI
-78 QLVNNFQG
+78 QLVNTFQG
-86 VPVSAYA
+86 VPVAAYA
-93 EQLIGTKITGLTS
+93 EQLVGTKITGLTS

-113 KVLLPED
+113 SVLLPED

-131 YLDSSTTNNSTQ
+131 YLDSSSTNNSTQ
-143 TFFDA
+143 TFSDA

-171 PFALTLSNEAAQTG
+171 PFGLTLSNEAAQTG
-185 TSFQI
+185 SSFQI
-190 QNGIYF
+190 QNGVYF
-196 IRGNFVNVDSE
+196 IRGNFVNVDTE
-207 TLILDQYGTNS
+207 TLLLDQYGTTP
-218 SYRVGLAV
+218 SYRIGLFV
-226 EEEIITADLDETL
+226 SEEIITADLDETL

-260 TFLVKKSVDD
+260 TSLIKKSLDD
-270 FDDGSFVELATVT
+270 LDDGSFVELATVV
-283 NGTLRTKNVKGGLGG
+283 NGVLRTKTVKGGLGG
-298 GTGYKDITDVLARR
+298 GVGYKDWTDVLARR

-337 GNNGVYNAGQFTYG
+337 GNGGVYNAGQFTYG

-360 LYRVSAGR
+360 LYRLSAGR
-368 AFVRGYDIETIDAT
+368 AFVRGYDIETLNAT
-382 YLDVEKPRTTN
+382 YLDVDKPRTTK
-393 TIEDQSI
+393 TIEDTSI
-400 IYNTGPTLKVN
+400 IYNTGPTLKLD
-411 NVNRT
+411 NVHRT

-428 LRDERVGPIDDAD
+428 LRDQRVGTSAETA
-441 DPPGNEIGLA
+441 PGNEIGLA

-463 DTANAD
+463 DNANAD
-469 LNQWGLSL
+469 LNQWGISL

-486 TLNQPH
+486 TLNQAH
-492 TLSVPTFIKGQRSGA
+492 TLSVPTFVKGQRSGA
-507 TAFIRSAVSNSKT
+507 TAFIRSAVSDSKT

-543 GRTAIAAT
+543 GRIAIAAT

-570 IHTFSADTVQSVSF
+570 IHTFSADTVQSVALD
-584 NVGVATITP
+584 VGVARITP

-600 TVRST
+600 TVTST

-611 TALKLGSLIQYSDL
+611 TAIKLNSLIQYSDL
-625 AAVVGDDQDPVL
+625 ASVVGDDNDPIA
-637 GRVVAVGSSH
+637 GRVVSVGSSH
-647 IDFVGVATVTGIAG
+647 IEFVGVATVTGIFG
-661 GKLPTAVTSV
+661 GKLPSSN
-671 TDLKVLTTPLDTSTD
+671 TDVNDFKVLTTPLDPSTD
-686 NSLYTPLPKEN
+686 NTLYTPLPKEN
-697 IENVNLTDAILTIR
+697 IESVNLTDAILTIR
-711 KTFNVNIVNNKLS
+711 KTFNVNITSNKLS
-724 SAITADDNEVF
+724 SAITADDNEIF

-756 ADKFTISSPGGKSTL
+756 ADKFTITSPGGKSTL
-771 QINGLGTDDTGSTLI
+771 QINGLGSNDTGSTLI

-853 IHGVFESADTSNPSS
+853 IHGIFESADTSNPSS

-878 ASATINEFTIG
+878 ASATIDEFTIG

-894 QDTGAIGV
+894 QDSGAIGI

-932 SETNISATV
+932 SETNISAIV
-941 NTVDASSF
+941 NTADASSF
-949 DVSTNFIF
+949 DVSTNFTF
-957 NNGQEETFYDY
+957 NSGQENTFYDY
-968 GEIKRKSDSSEPTKK
+968 GSIKRNLDSSEPTRK

-991 SYEGTDDGDIT
+991 SYDSTDDGDIT
-1002 TVGSYDNFDY
+1002 TVASYDNFDY
-1012 SSEIAVVGTFGNSDI
+1012 SSEIGIVGDSGNSDI

-1058 GDSAKNILASDES
+1058 GDSAQNILASDEN
-1071 LFIDFSYYLGRI
+1071 LFIDFSYYLGRV
-1083 DRIFLTKDGKFQV
+1083 DRVFLTKDGKFQV

-1116 ICSIT
+1116 ICQIT
-1121 LPPYLYDTVQ
+1121 LPPYLYNVVQ
-1131 ASLKFNTHKRYRMED
+1131 ASLKFNTHKRYRMQD

-1195 FKAQDESL
+1195 FKPQEEGL
-1203 SIKNSIDAEKK
+1203 PIKNSIDAEKK

-1258 TLDYSEV
+1258 TLDYAEV

-1279 TPFLVSFWKGSME
+1279 TPFLISFWKGSME

-1319 TMELLAR
+1319 TLELLAR

-1347 WTGSTVTNTTRRRTT
+1347 WTGTTVTNTTRRRTT
-1362 GGGGGTEI
+1362 NSSSTFGV
-1370 IRMGG
+1370 GG

-1388 RIIRRTRGANV
+1388 RRIRRTTTRTV
-1399 IEETLQTTVQTGVM
+1399 EEQLQTTVQTGVM

-1420 IVTEQF
+1420 VVTEQF
-1426 DRQSVGDRVV
+1426 DRESVGDRVV
-1436 SRDIVP
+1436 SRDIVTL
-1442 FMRSRNIEFVSKRMK
+1442 MISRNVELVSKRMK

-1481 ISMVSGTFAVG
+1481 ISMVSGSFTVG
-1492 ETVTGRMNRTGLD
+1492 ETVTGRVNRTGLD
-1505 QDTGNTS
+1505 QDTGNTA

-1523 HREGPYDIP
+1523 HREGPYDVP
-1532 TATFRQNPYN
+1532 TATFRENPYN
-1542 NTPLSGSYSSTSE
+1542 NTPLSGAYSSTSE

-1585 TSGAQATITDVRLIS
+1585 SSGAQATITDVRLIS

-1614 PNSTT
+1614 PNSTS

-1646 AEEAYTSSG
+1646 AEETYTASG
-1655 TLETIQEN
+1655 TLETVQEN

-1668 NARVERRQQF
+1668 NARVERRQEF
-1678 QEQNVNRDL
+1678 QERNVNRDL
-1687 GTQVVGSRTVQGG
+1687 GTQVVGSRTLNQSTSD
-1700 GVRDEIIGWYDPLAQ
+1700 RIIGWYDPLAQ
-1715 SFLVEDSTGVFLTK
+1715 SFLVEDDTGVFLTK
-1729 CDVFFASKDDMD
+1729 CDVFFATKDDMD

-1753 GLPTQKILPFSEIVV
+1753 GLPTQKIIPFSEIVI

-1775 SGDGSIAT
+1775 SADGSVAT
-1783 TIEFKAPVYLEGGN
+1783 SIEFKAPVYLEGGN

-1808 TKYSVF
+1808 TKYSVY
-1814 ISRIGESDLLTD
+1814 ISRIGENDLLSD

-1865 ENGSVEFYS
+1865 ESGSVEFYS

-1897 QIRVGLGTTT
+1897 KIRVGLGTTT
-1907 GDTDYQ
+1907 GDTGYE

-1925 SGDLVGTA
+1925 SADLVGVAASATGLSVA
-1933 GELLTLEITNPGI
+1933 NPGI

-1955 SFDSVNL
+1955 TFSSVNL

-1972 AANVFVN
+1972 VADVFVD
-1979 AGSIG
+1979 AGTIG
-1984 VATVVTGGSGYQVG
+1984 VATITNGGSGYQVG

-2013 NSRFTIT
+2013 NSRITVT
-2020 GIGMTNELIF
+2020 GIGMTSELIF
-2030 DNVQGD
+2030 ENVQGE
-2036 FQTGIGKT
+2036 FVTGIGNT
-2044 LMFVDSSGITTQF
+2044 IMYVNSAGVTTQF
-2057 NYKDLQEGPGNFIDN
+2057 NFNDANGIGVTAQN
-2072 ITVDTDGLH
+2072 IITDSDGLH

-2095 NRVAISGVQPDI
+2095 NRVAISDVQSDI
-2107 KPTKLSAEYSIG
+2107 KPTKLSAEFAIG

-2125 VDSGTN
+2125 VNDGTE

-2150 GDEII
+2150 GNEII

-2170 RGNNQANYPIGTPVF
+2170 RGSNQANYPIGTPVF

-2198 KTHDLNNV
+2198 KTHDMNNV

-2220 LDMSETFNTGTGTSA
+2220 LDMSETFNTGTGTSG

-2245 KLFINSTKTAGGY
+2245 KLFMNKTKTAGGY

-2276 NVTVQGTSLNAEIR
+2276 NVTVRGTSLNAEVR

-2298 GNEIPY
+2298 GNEIPF
-2304 IDQGVSDLNINT
+2304 IDEGFSDLNINT

-2327 SKVNETAKLSNIPGN
+2327 SKVNENEKLDNIPGN
-2342 KSMNMTLSLGTVDTR
+2342 KSMNMRLFLGTVDTR
-2357 VSPVVDAQRV
+2357 VSPVVDAQRI

-2381 NYATDAR
+2381 DYATDAR

-2412 SSLKILINAHVNALS
+2412 TSLKILVSAHVNALS

-2441 DPVFQL
+2441 DPIFQL

-2461 DSSLS
+2461 DSSLN
-2466 DGQSDA
+2466 DGQTDT
-2472 KIVRSDTY
+2472 KIIRSDNY
-2480 NFDSLNLDYQEMTFT
+2480 NFDSLNLDYKEMTFT

>member
-16 FDPVNDYHRVLFKP
+16 FDASNDFHKVLFKP
-30 GYPVQARELTTLQS
+30 GYAVQARELTSLQS

-64 IPGNTGYNRRYYCV
+64 IPGNTAYNRIYNCV
-78 QLVNNFQG
+78 QLVNTFQG

-93 EQLIGTKITGLTS
+93 EQLEGTKITGLTS
-106 GVTAFVD
+106 GVTAYID
-113 KVLLPED
+113 SVLLPED

-126 TLYIN
+126 TLYVN
-131 YLDSSTTNNSTQ
+131 YLNSSTANNSTEV
-143 TFFDA
+143 FSDA

-157 TSGLLGNSTISVGA
+157 SSGLLGNSTISAGA
-171 PFALTLSNEAAQTG
+171 PFGATISNEAAQIG
-185 TSFQI
+185 SSFHI
-190 QNGIYF
+190 QDGIYF

-207 TLILDQYGTNS
+207 TLILDQYGTTP
-218 SYRVGLAV
+218 SYRVGLFV
-226 EEEIITADLDETL
+226 NEEIITADLDETL

-260 TFLVKKSVDD
+260 TSLLKKSLDD
-270 FDDGSFVELATVT
+270 LDDGSFVELGVVV
-283 NGTLRTKNVKGGLGG
+283 NGVLRTKTKKTGFGG
-298 GTGYKDITDVLARR
+298 GVGYNDITDILARR

-326 VTMKESLNDNL
+326 ITMKESLNNSR
-337 GNNGVYNAGQFTYG
+337 GNGGVYNAGQFTYG
-351 GSVPSDDLA
+351 GSAPSDDLA

-368 AFVRGYDIETIDAT
+368 AFVRGYDIETINST
-382 YLDVEKPRTTN
+382 YLDVDKPRTTKL
-393 TIEDQSI
+393 IEDQSI
-400 IYNTGPTLKVN
+400 IYNTGPTLKLD

-428 LRDERVGPIDDAD
+428 LRDERIGPNVDANGA
-441 DPPGNEIGLA
+441 PGNEIGLA
-451 RVYDFRIESGAY
+451 RVFDFRIESGAY
-463 DTANAD
+463 DSANAN
-469 LNQWGLSL
+469 LNQWGISL

-486 TLNQPH
+486 TLNQA
-492 TLSVPTFIKGQRSGA
+492 TSLSIPTFVKGQRSGA

-520 VTLYETQGEFIK
+520 VTLYETKGEFIS
-532 NEPLFFDGILD
+532 NEPLFFDGILN
-543 GRTAIAAT
+543 GRTSIAAT

-562 GTTDGTTG
+562 GSTDGITG
-570 IHTFSADTVQSVSF
+570 IHTFSADTIQSVSF

-637 GRVVAVGSSH
+637 GRVVSVGSSH
-647 IDFVGVATVTGIAG
+647 VNFVGVTTVTGIVG
-661 GKLPTAVTSV
+661 GKLPNVVTNV
-671 TDLKVLTTPLDTSTD
+671 TDLKVLTTPLDPSTD
-686 NSLYTPLPKEN
+686 NSLFTSLPKDN
-697 IENVNLTDAILTIR
+697 IESLNLTDAILTIR
-711 KTFNVNIVNNKLS
+711 KTLTVNIVNNKLS
-724 SAITADDNEVF
+724 STITAEDNEVF
-735 LPFTPS
+735 LPFTPT

-756 ADKFTISSPGGKSTL
+756 ADKFTITSPGGKSTL
-771 QINGLGTDDTGSTLI
+771 QINGLGTNTDGSTLI
-786 ATIRKRKPKAKI
+786 ATLRKRKPKAKV

-806 IIVDKSKNVGS
+806 IIIDKSKNVGS

-839 QDERISLNAPDVIE
+839 QDETISLNTPDIIE
-853 IHGVFESADTSNPSS
+853 VHGVFESTDTSTPSS
-868 PTLTLQSITS
+868 PTLTLQSIIS
-878 ASATINEFTIG
+878 ASSTIDEFTIG
-889 ESVVG
+889 ESIVG
-894 QDTGAIGV
+894 QNSGAVAI
-902 IAEKTS
+902 ISEKTS
-908 ISDSKIAIL
+908 IADSKISVL
-917 YKNDILFREGETIIS
+917 YKNDILFGEGETIIS
-932 SETNISATV
+932 SETNVSAIV
-941 NTVDASSF
+941 NAADASSF

-957 NNGQEETFYDY
+957 NNGQEQTFYDY
-968 GEIKRKSDSSEPTKK
+968 GVIKRKFDSSEPSKK
-983 LRVYYKSA
+983 LRVYFKSA
-991 SYEGTDDGDIT
+991 SYESTDDGDIT
-1002 TVGSYDNFDY
+1002 TIGSYDNFDY
-1012 SSEIAVVGTFGNSDI
+1012 SSEIGVIGGFRNSDI
-1027 IDIRPRVSSIATVS
+1027 IDIRPRVSSIASVS

-1071 LFIDFSYYLGRI
+1071 LFIDFSYYQGRI

-1096 KYGVPSDRPEPPD
+1096 KYGVPSDRPEPPL

-1121 LPPYLYDTVQ
+1121 LPPFLYNTGQ
-1131 ASLKFNTHKRYRMED
+1131 AALKFNTHKRYRMQD
-1146 IYKLEDRI
+1146 IHKLENRI

-1165 LETNT
+1165 LEINT
-1170 ANLFVADADGL
+1170 ANLFVSDADGL

-1195 FKAQDESL
+1195 FKSQEEGL
-1203 SIKNSIDAEKK
+1203 PIKNSIDAVNK

-1242 FATIEGNNV
+1242 FTAIEGNNV
-1251 RKQSDVI
+1251 RKQNGVI
-1258 TLDYSEV
+1258 TLDYAEV

-1279 TPFLVSFWKGSME
+1279 TPFLISFWKGSME
-1292 LTPASDTWVDTARM
+1292 LTPASDTWIDTARM
-1306 RAKVID
+1306 KAKVID
-1312 VEGDFAS
+1312 VEGDFSS
-1319 TMELLAR
+1319 TLELLAR

-1332 QTGMAPMVWNAWETN
+1332 QTGMAPIVWNAWETN
-1347 WTGSTVTNTTRRRTT
+1347 WTGSTITQTTQRRETTSGSEVNDFSNRRTIFT
-1362 GGGGGTEI
+1362 
-1370 IRMGG
+1370 
-1375 WINNFSGGFGNPA
+1375 A
-1388 RIIRRTRGANV
+1388 TRSV
-1399 IEETLQTTVQTGVM
+1399 IEDTLQTSVQTGVE
-1413 SRSGTRT
+1413 SRSGNRT
-1420 IVTEQF
+1420 IISEQF
-1426 DRQSVGDRVV
+1426 DRQSVGDRSV
-1436 SRDIVP
+1436 SRDIIP

-1481 ISMVSGTFAVG
+1481 ISMVSGTFTVG
-1492 ETVTGRMNRTGLD
+1492 ETITGRINRTGLD
-1505 QDTGNTS
+1505 QDTGNTQ
-1512 ASITFRVAQSN
+1512 ANITFRVAQSN
-1523 HREGPYDIP
+1523 HREGPYDVP
-1532 TATFRQNPYN
+1532 TATFTEDPYN

-1585 TSGAQATITDVRLIS
+1585 SSGAQATIKDVRLLS

-1614 PNSTT
+1614 PNSIT
-1619 FPEFETGSKNFTL
+1619 FPEFETGTKSFTL

-1646 AEEAYTSSG
+1646 AEEAFTSAG
-1655 TLETIQEN
+1655 TLETVQEN

-1668 NARVERRQQF
+1668 NARIERRQEF
-1678 QEQNVNRDL
+1678 TERSVSRDL
-1687 GTQVVGSRTVQGG
+1687 GTQVVSSAVISNTVTFQS
-1700 GVRDEIIGWYDPLAQ
+1700 ITGWGDPLAQ
-1715 SFLVEDSTGVFLTK
+1715 SFQVEDDTGIFLTK
-1729 CDVFFASKDDMD
+1729 CDIFFASKDDMD
-1741 IPVVFQLRTMEN
+1741 IPVVIQLRTMEN
-1753 GLPTQKILPFSEIVV
+1753 GTPTQKIIPFSEIVI
-1768 APEDITT
+1768 APEDVTT
-1775 SGDGSIAT
+1775 SADGSVAT
-1783 TIEFKAPVYLEGGN
+1783 SIEFKTPVYLEGGN
-1797 TEYAICLASNS
+1797 TAYSICLLSNS
-1808 TKYSVF
+1808 TKYSVY
-1814 ISRIGESDLLTD
+1814 ISRIGENDLLSG

-1865 ENGSVEFYS
+1865 ESGSVEFYS

-1879 GNQMIPR
+1879 GNGMIPR
-1886 LLPDSL
+1886 LMPDSL
-1892 VLNSK
+1892 ILNSK
-1897 QIRVGLGTTT
+1897 KIRVGLGTTT
-1907 GDTDYQ
+1907 GDTGYQ
-1913 IGNTFFQLGTQA
+1913 VGNTFFQLGTQA
-1925 SGDLVGTA
+1925 SGDLVGVAAKAT
-1933 GELLTLEITNPGI
+1933 TIVVSNPGI

-1955 SFDSVNL
+1955 SFNSVNL

-1972 AANVFVN
+1972 VADVFVN
-1979 AGSIG
+1979 AGVIG
-1984 VATVVTGGSGYQVG
+1984 VATITNGGSGYQVG
-1998 DVLGISTIGIATVGR
+1998 DVVGISTIGIATVGR
-2013 NSRFTIT
+2013 NSRLTIT
-2020 GIGMTNELIF
+2020 GIGMTSELIF
-2030 DNVQGD
+2030 ENVQGE
-2036 FQTGIGKT
+2036 FVTGIGNT
-2044 LMFVDSSGITTQF
+2044 LMYVNSAGITTQF
-2057 NYKDLQEGPGNFIDN
+2057 NFKDAVGVGNTISN
-2072 ITVDTDGLH
+2072 IIVDTDGLH

-2095 NRVAISGVQPDI
+2095 NRVAISDVQPDI
-2107 KPTKLSAEYSIG
+2107 KPTKLSAEFSLG

-2125 VDSGTN
+2125 VNSGTN
-2131 FGTFENVG
+2131 FDTFENVG

-2150 GDEII
+2150 GNEII

-2170 RGNNQANYPIGTPVF
+2170 RGNNQSNYPIGTPVF
-2185 KYEIGGVNLHRVN
+2185 KYELGGVNLHRVN
-2198 KTHDLNNV
+2198 KTHNLNDV
-2206 TVDNPI
+2206 TVNNPI

-2245 KLFINSTKTAGGY
+2245 KLFMNKTKNAGGY

-2276 NVTVQGTSLNAEIR
+2276 NVTVRGTSLNAEVR

-2298 GNEIPY
+2298 GNEIPF
-2304 IDQGVSDLNINT
+2304 IDEGFTDLNINT
-2316 PNYFDTPRMIA
+2316 PNYFDSTRMIS
-2327 SKVNETAKLSNIPGN
+2327 SKVNETAKLDNIPGN
-2342 KSMNMTLSLGTVDTR
+2342 KSLNMRMFLGTVDTR
-2357 VSPVVDAQRV
+2357 VSPVIDSQRV
-2367 SVITTSNRVNSVVT
+2367 SIITTSNRVNSVVT
-2381 NYATDAR
+2381 NYATDSR

-2403 KEVVLENPA
+2403 KEIVLENPA
-2412 SSLKILINAHVNALS
+2412 SSLKILVSAHVNTLS

-2436 DKQGF
+2436 EKQGF
-2441 DPVFQL
+2441 DPIFQL

-2472 KIVRSDTY
+2472 KIIRSDNY
-2480 NFDSLNLDYQEMTFT
+2480 NFDSLNLDYKEMTFT

-2509 LLTSTSQVYVPRVKD
+2509 LLTSTSQVYVPRVRD

>member
-16 FDPVNDYHRVLFKP
+16 FDPSNDYHRVLFKP
-30 GYPVQARELTTLQS
+30 GYAVQARELTSLQS

-52 FGQHFFKEGEKV
+52 FGQHFFKEGAKV
-64 IPGNTGYNRRYYCV
+64 IPGNTGYNRIYYCI
-78 QLVNNFQG
+78 QLVNTFQG
-86 VPVSAYA
+86 VPVAAYA
-93 EQLIGTKITGLTS
+93 EQLVGTKITGLTS

-113 KVLLPED
+113 SVLLPED

-131 YLDSSTTNNSTQ
+131 YLDSSTTNNSTL
-143 TFFDA
+143 TFSDG

-157 TSGLLGNSTISVGA
+157 SSGLLGNSTISAGA
-171 PFALTLSNEAAQTG
+171 PFGVTLSNDAAQTG
-185 TSFQI
+185 SSFQI
-190 QNGIYF
+190 QNGVYF
-196 IRGNFVNVDSE
+196 IRGNFVNVDTE
-207 TLILDQYGTNS
+207 TLILDQYGTTP
-218 SYRVGLAV
+218 SYRIGLFV
-226 EEEIITADLDETL
+226 NEEIITADLDETL

-260 TFLVKKSVDD
+260 TSLIKKSLDD
-270 FDDGSFVELATVT
+270 FDDGSFVELAVVV
-283 NGTLRTKNVKGGLGG
+283 NGVLRTKTVKGGLGG
-298 GTGYKDITDVLARR
+298 GVGYKDWTDVLARR

-326 VTMKESLNDNL
+326 VTMKESLNNNR
-337 GNNGVYNAGQFTYG
+337 GNGGVYNAGQFTYG
-351 GSVPSDDLA
+351 GSAPSDDLA
-360 LYRVSAGR
+360 LYTVSSGR
-368 AFVRGYDIETIDAT
+368 AFVRGYDIETLNAT
-382 YLDVEKPRTTN
+382 YLDVDKPRTTK
-393 TIEDQSI
+393 TIEDQSV
-400 IYNTGPTLKVN
+400 IYNTGPTLKLN

-428 LRDERVGPIDDAD
+428 LRDQRVGPNIDAD
-441 DPPGNEIGLA
+441 GAPGNEIGLA

-477 YDVQSFTTL
+477 YDVQAFTTL
-486 TLNQPH
+486 TLNQA
-492 TLSVPTFIKGQRSGA
+492 TSLSVPTFVKGQRSGA

-520 VTLYETQGEFIK
+520 VTLYETQGEFVD
-532 NEPLFFDGILD
+532 NEPLFFDGILN
-543 GRTAIAAT
+543 GRIAIAAT

-570 IHTFSADTVQSVSF
+570 IHTFSGDTVQSVSL

-625 AAVVGDDQDPVL
+625 AAVIGDDQDPVL

-647 IDFVGVATVTGIAG
+647 INFVGVATVTGIAG
-661 GKLPTAVTSV
+661 GKLPTAVTNV
-671 TDLKVLTTPLDTSTD
+671 TDLKVLTTPLDPSTD
-686 NSLYTPLPKEN
+686 NTLYTPLPKEN
-697 IENVNLTDAILTIR
+697 IESVNLTDAILTIR
-711 KTFNVNIVNNKLS
+711 KTFNVNIASNKLS
-724 SAITADDNEVF
+724 TAITADDNEVF

-756 ADKFTISSPGGKSTL
+756 ADKFTITAPGGKSTL
-771 QINGLGTDDTGSTLI
+771 QINGLGSNDTGSTLI
-786 ATIRKRKPKAKI
+786 ASLRKRKPKAKV

-827 LTYGNYPFGTRV
+827 LTFGNYPFGTRV

-853 IHGVFESADTSNPSS
+853 VHGIFESADTSNPLS

-878 ASATINEFTIG
+878 VSSTINEFTIG
-889 ESVVG
+889 EIIVG
-894 QDTGAIGV
+894 QDSGASAI

-908 ISDSKIAIL
+908 VSDSKIAIL
-917 YKNDILFREGETIIS
+917 YKNDILFSEGETIIS
-932 SETNISATV
+932 SETNISAVV

-949 DVSTNFIF
+949 DISTNFIF
-957 NNGQEETFYDY
+957 NTGQDQTFYDY
-968 GEIKRKSDSSEPTKK
+968 GSIKRKSDSSEPTRKI
-983 LRVYYKSA
+983 RVYYKSA
-991 SYEGTDDGDIT
+991 SYDSTDDGDIT

-1012 SSEIAVVGTFGNSDI
+1012 STEIGVVGNFANSDI
-1027 IDIRPRVSSIATVS
+1027 IDIRPRVSSIATIS

-1058 GDSAKNILASDES
+1058 GDSAPNILASDES
-1071 LFIDFSYYLGRI
+1071 LFVDFAYYQGRI

-1116 ICSIT
+1116 ICEVT
-1121 LPPYLYDTVQ
+1121 LPPYLYNVVQ
-1131 ASLKFNTHKRYRMED
+1131 ASLKFNTHKRYRMQD

-1160 TSLSM
+1160 TSLSI

-1195 FKAQDESL
+1195 FKPQEEGL
-1203 SIKNSIDAEKK
+1203 QIKNSIDAEKK

-1242 FATIEGNNV
+1242 FAPIEGNNV

-1258 TLDYSEV
+1258 TLDYAEV

-1279 TPFLVSFWKGSME
+1279 TPFLISFWKGSME

-1306 RAKVID
+1306 KAKVID

-1319 TMELLAR
+1319 TLELLAR

-1332 QTGMAPMVWNAWETN
+1332 QTGMAPIVWNAWETN
-1347 WTGSTVTNTTRRRTT
+1347 WTGTTITSTTRRREQNSSSTF
-1362 GGGGGTEI
+1362 G
-1370 IRMGG
+1370 RGG
-1375 WINNFSGGFGNPA
+1375 WINGASGTA
-1388 RIIRRTRGANV
+1388 QIVRRTDTRV
-1399 IEETLQTTVQTGVM
+1399 FEDRLQTTVQTGVR
-1413 SRSGTRT
+1413 SRTGEQV

-1426 DRQSVGDRVV
+1426 DRESVGDRTV
-1436 SRDIVP
+1436 SRDIIP
-1442 FMRSRNIEFVSKRMK
+1442 FMRSRNVEFVSKRMK

-1481 ISMVSGTFAVG
+1481 ISMVSGSFTVG
-1492 ETVTGRMNRTGLD
+1492 ETVTGRVNRTGLD
-1505 QDTGNTS
+1505 QDIGNT
-1512 ASITFRVAQSN
+1512 AAGITFRVASSN
-1523 HREGPYDIP
+1523 HREGPYDVP
-1532 TATFRQNPYN
+1532 TATFSENPYN

-1585 TSGAQATITDVRLIS
+1585 SSGAQATITDVRLIS

-1614 PNSTT
+1614 PNSTA
-1619 FPEFETGSKNFTL
+1619 FPEFETGTKNFTL
-1632 INDPDNNQ
+1632 IDDPDNNQ

-1646 AEEAYTSSG
+1646 SEETFTSSG
-1655 TLETIQEN
+1655 TLETVQEN

-1678 QEQNVNRDL
+1678 QERNVNRDL
-1687 GTQVVGSRTVQGG
+1687 GTQVVGTRQVGG
-1700 GVRDEIIGWYDPLAQ
+1700 SVREEVIGWYDPLAQ
-1715 SFLVEDSTGVFLTK
+1715 SFLVEDDTGVFLTK
-1729 CDVFFASKDDMD
+1729 CDIFFSSKDDMD

-1753 GLPTQKILPFSEIVV
+1753 GLPTQKIIPFSEIVI

-1775 SGDGSIAT
+1775 SADGSVAT
-1783 TIEFKAPVYLEGGN
+1783 TVEFKAPVYLEGGN

-1808 TKYSVF
+1808 TKYSVY
-1814 ISRIGESDLLTD
+1814 ISRIGENDLLTD

-1865 ENGSVEFYS
+1865 ESGSIEFYS

-1879 GNQMIPR
+1879 GNGMIPR
-1886 LLPDSL
+1886 LMPDSL
-1892 VLNSK
+1892 ILNSK
-1897 QIRVGLGTTT
+1897 KIRVGLGTTT
-1907 GDTDYQ
+1907 GDTGYE

-1925 SGDLVGTA
+1925 SGDLVGVAAKAT
-1933 GELLTLEITNPGI
+1933 TISVSNPGI

-1955 SFDSVNL
+1955 TFNSVNL
-1962 VTLSGNGRGA
+1962 VTLTGNGRGA
-1972 AANVFVN
+1972 VADVFVN
-1979 AGSIG
+1979 AGAIG
-1984 VATVVTGGSGYQVG
+1984 VATITNGGSGYQVG
-1998 DVLGISTIGIATVGR
+1998 DVVGISTIGIATVGR
-2013 NSRFTIT
+2013 NSRLTIT
-2020 GIGMTNELIF
+2020 GIGMTSELIF
-2030 DNVQGD
+2030 ENVQGE
-2036 FQTGIGKT
+2036 FLTGIGNT
-2044 LMFVDSSGITTQF
+2044 LMYVNSAGVTTQF
-2057 NYKDLQEGPGNFIDN
+2057 NFKDAVGVGNTIQSIITDN
-2072 ITVDTDGLH
+2072 DGLH

-2095 NRVAISGVQPDI
+2095 NRVAISDVQSDV
-2107 KPTKLSAEYSIG
+2107 KPTKLSAEFTLG

-2125 VDSGTN
+2125 VNDGTN

-2150 GDEII
+2150 GNEII

-2185 KYEIGGVNLHRVN
+2185 KYELGGVNLHRIN

-2245 KLFINSTKTAGGY
+2245 KLFMGSTKTAGGY

-2276 NVTVQGTSLNAEIR
+2276 NVTVRGTTLNAEVR

-2298 GNEIPY
+2298 GNEIPF
-2304 IDQGVSDLNINT
+2304 IDEGFSDLNINT

-2327 SKVNETAKLSNIPGN
+2327 SKVNETEKLDNIPGN
-2342 KSMNMTLSLGTVDTR
+2342 KSMNMRMFLGTVDTR
-2357 VSPVVDAQRV
+2357 VSPVIDAQRV

-2388 VNTLREDPTACQYIS
+2388 VNTLREDPTACQYIT

-2412 SSLKILINAHVNALS
+2412 TSLKILVSAHVNALS

-2436 DKQGF
+2436 DKEGF
-2441 DPVFQL
+2441 DPIFQL
-2447 FPGYDNLNTRGQVI
+2447 FPGYDNLNTKGQVI
-2461 DSSLS
+2461 DSSLN
-2466 DGQSDA
+2466 DGQTDTKIIKSD
-2472 KIVRSDTY
+2472 SY
-2480 NFDSLNLDYQEMTFT
+2480 NFISTNLDYKEMTFT